1 MTQIYGKG
9 KRFITLL
16 LAVVML
22 FSLALPAAAVSE
34 TESTAEPT
42 AEAAAATPET
52 SAQPSAKP
60 AASASPEMTA
70 KPSEAPAVS
79 ASPETESETEN
90 GEAQPLYAPARAEK
104 DGYFVLAAETSADGV
119 TTDGFA
125 LAPVRVEYKT
135 GDTILDAVARL
146 EDVTVSERFGTDVA
160 TGRITLNDEEY
171 IATCDTHVGVMTL
184 TDMYRPEE
192 VHVVRLH
199 QSVQSENGADYF
211 PEALQNLLRAM
222 AAAEDRESKAYL
234 AAVESYGEAVESP
247 ALAAKL
253 TAALGWTPESEASP
267 TPAAS
272 QTPAPSAVP
281 ADGEDA
287 SDTKETPVPAATPSA
302 PATIA
307 PVRVQ
312 PAARTE
318 SSDDAEKSPSAPPS
332 ESPAASPSASPSAE
346 PSEEPGASP
355 TAEPSE
361 TPKPHSPELV
371 YGVEAEASEVTA
383 VNRAWNLDLTKI
395 FTDYNNDDLTYT
407 VAMDGSEE
415 ETVEGT
421 VYSFTPDAVGE
432 HTLVFA
438 AACAASEL
446 RAVYTVNLSV
456 QEGVYEVRFS
466 ISYAGIDLPDATLT
480 LRDANYQLVPHTQGN
495 YNFMLRP
502 GKYMYSV
509 SMEGY
514 EDVEQVIIK
523 VVESDEP
530 MVINVEMAPTQTVKY
545 PVMFYLTD
553 TDGNA
558 VTGATVTVASLD
570 YNNQKTTST
579 EAGEGYY
586 SLSLPRGRYTYT
598 VSCKEGYGLKQ
609 QGFNWVT
616 YDYRELYEP
625 CEGELTVKKTTENQ
639 ETALTLTQVNYPW
652 LTNFRF
658 QNVSSV
664 SAREDQDA
672 WNILQGVPY
681 SEPITLHFDGPDYR
695 RISTDLSISNAF
707 LFDPVGKT
715 QPDAAA
721 EIAYT
726 NLSGE
731 DKTLSF
737 TFNGVLIDENGQ
749 KGWKPSDLAN
759 EVDGSGRFT
768 LTLTRGKQVQ
778 QYNVELLLH
787 RTLKSLTVSA
797 NGETALLGP
806 AFSRDITEYNVEVPE
821 GTKALF
827 ITATPFFTESRGYRM
842 TINGEEVTGGEIA
855 EVAFAGGSA
864 NVKITVSHTAD
875 EARGLAS
882 ATTYTLHVTEGV
894 SSAYDTR
901 FSVTGGGAAIVDA
914 EIAVFDVYGQ
924 RMTASAEDAYTY
936 SLLTGDYTYEITAEG
951 YKEETGSFT
960 VGMAGRTVNVALEPE
975 TYEDEMLLKALIVG
989 NGQYVDNVM
998 QYTPSLRTE
1007 VRPGVFEY
1015 HVPLTGDSNFGYIK
1029 AEFAEGATV
1038 SLEYTYGYDDNSST
1052 SHSAVYDISNGGW
1065 AMSYLGECYG
1075 VVGEEQ
1081 KRTVRVTLGDVEQVY
1096 TFYYAVL
1103 PELWSISV
1111 STDIGPESLSPV
1123 FSGRQESYTVA
1134 VPMDAQRVYVRTTM
1148 NYMLTDEPAKSV
1160 SIDGVRLPADCHGR
1174 YVTLSTDEDGRQ
1186 TIPVTIS
1193 YKASGVSRTYSI
1205 TVQREERHDTPM
1217 LKSVYFE
1224 NWDKKAMEIGF
1235 QPDRYYYEVCASGSV
1250 GFQTRTRAGAQLL
1263 DEYADGTYKFLL
1275 MNADGSTTEQS
1286 WSRTN
1291 DTAYTDVNFFGDLTS
1306 AVTGITI
1313 RCTSA
1318 DGETVQDYV
1327 FRFYIHSYQNFS
1339 FSDANGGSN
1348 ISQSYIPKDKLEY
1361 RQEDGCTI
1369 EGSVRTVAV
1378 TEDVEGITAKN
1389 LGSSVYSF
1397 LLDGEPLE
1405 DTSVVI
1411 PVGEQDEE
1419 HVFTSYVAGASWV
1432 RPTNYVLRIAHA
1444 QTVVLTAINGDTG
1457 KNLPSSAKVTMTV
1470 TDEDGAEW
1478 WANDTRSAALQYA
1491 GSKVYSL
1498 PAGIYTYKISAQNE
1512 AGTKLW
1518 KEVTGTFVVTDES
1531 QSITVELPLYNR
1543 GPFAVA
1549 VNVTKDGAP
1558 VKGVK
1563 LTVNGETKDLFD
1575 GATELKLYTGRN
1587 YAYTVEAPGCRTVSG
1602 TFDVLGEAKSLDI
1615 VMEPSPGAGIAGET
1629 VTVYVSLMDGDKYMT
1644 DGNGEIY
1651 RRPVT
1656 VSYSDLSEIY
1666 MSGYYDDYVYDPLT
1680 TNWTKTDG
1688 PSGRVTVLMA
1698 LLEVERQFY
1707 GENTLTLTERN
1718 KNIGSIY
1725 NVDVN
1730 YFGGKV
1736 TRFMGSARPVN
1747 LFVDQRFGTN
1757 YQAPGVPAPK
1767 ITWLRALSDGQDLTI
1782 MVNDDSFSGQYFLGF
1797 VLPGSDYLQNN
1808 YLPVNELNAVVNN
1821 YSRLTVCPAAAS
1833 TQWPLGNGVGRCHV
1847 EVRRADETEWR
1858 TLEDESESKTGI
1870 SIFFGEPGIYY
1881 LRIKDTSMYAY
1892 KSAYRWYGSVRVVK
1906 APVTPVN
1913 VLVSATYLDEPV
1925 TSGLSV
1931 TFTDLNGK
1939 VTRGQAG
1946 KNTLQ
1951 PGEYTYTLAYTADGK
1966 EHTKTGRIM
1975 LSSGDPDYEIHEE
1988 FLEEPLLKMIE
1999 VSESGKPGTWDVI
2012 NFTGERGV
2020 FHYEGRVAEDDFR
2033 KHMYIRAAFADGVTG
2048 KIEVRHTT
2056 GGLTGETTRTLESGA
2071 TTATEMSQFFWVSSD
2086 RDGDKIITVTAT
2098 ADDGRKQVFTVEVY
2112 MEPWILRAGVTSGG
2126 LMQTLAMEDG
2136 KRNFTVEVPAGA
2148 DSAELILVPFD
2159 TYNESLG
2166 KERIPITLDGY
2177 EPEVLSGDGCL
2188 FRVPIDP
2195 ENDTTLTAHI
2205 SAWGRTSDYTF
2216 TLTHKDQPEGE
2227 EILEDLTIVYGTIA
2241 NPKTAA
2247 LYPLFQ
2253 SDVHE
2258 YTLTVDDNE
2267 QYLSFKTL
2275 VPEALREGAKVEVTY
2290 LSGWG
2295 GVGSPST
2302 GIATTKLTDLTG
2314 ETAQEIKWI
2323 LRRYAPGESWI
2334 NITTT
2339 DKDGGQQVYRI
2350 RVLRDRSI
2358 RNVWLYREKVSEGT
2372 SQNFNAYGIAKC
2384 EFDAKTLECSVDVS
2398 ATLDT
2403 VYMTFGMGNTEY
2415 YEATVDGETLEESIT
2430 LNGEQKSAGSMV
2442 YTLPLDGAKTRF
2454 TIDFVYDDGIVDRV
2468 EKTYKL
2474 TINRSLPVKVKFNV
2488 TPEDVVYNVL
2498 LRDED
2503 DAVHYPRLGT
2513 FTLGQK
2519 ENYTYSVSA
2528 VGYVSQTGSFC
2539 AEKDME
2545 IDIELVPAETN
2556 PDIDTELPAEW
2567 GNFRGNDD
2575 NNGVTDAKTPTSA
2588 DNAELYWATSI
2599 ATGGQANGAPGTPI
2613 IINGELY
2620 SYSGKELLRLDAET
2634 GEILARGEM
2643 QGSSPFAI
2651 TPPAYAEGMIFVAL
2665 GGGMVQA
2672 FNAKTLE
2679 SLWLYTDSL
2688 GIGLGA
2694 NQPNCP
2700 ITYSDGC
2707 IYTGFWN
2714 SEQGAAHMVCLTI
2727 TDEDPSQPLEAK
2739 QPLWVRTQ
2747 SGGFYWAGALAR
2759 DNFVLVGTEDGEK
2772 GYESQ
2777 TSMLL
2782 SLNPVSGA
2790 LLDSIE
2796 GLNGDIRSTVSYDA
2810 ATDSYYFTSGGGSFY
2825 SVQVQPNGRFVSGSL
2840 KEIRLGGRSVSTPV
2854 IYNGRAYIG
2863 VQGAAQ
2869 FKVYDG
2875 HHIAVIDL
2883 ASWSIAYTAN
2893 TKGSPQTSGL
2903 LSTGYGDEVYVYF
2916 ADNYTP
2922 GSLRVIRDKPGQ
2934 TALADPVSETYTS
2947 AGKRY
2952 TVDNCAPVL
2961 FTPQGDLAQYCIASP
2976 IVDKDGT
2983 IYMKNDSNHLFA
2995 IGSKVLSIELVQEP
3009 DKTRYDAGEMFDPTG
3024 MKVVAHMANGAEK
3037 DITNSKLLTWAD
3049 TPLEGRDISVQ
3060 LTYSLRNSSLTVLV
3074 PVVVITDEEHEA
3086 QRKAIDA
3093 IQAIGEVTL
3102 EKEEQIHE
3110 ARELYDAV
3118 IPTLQEE
3125 IKDSL
3130 VILETAEK
3138 KLAELI
3144 AERDAVREAEALVDR
3159 IAEPVTLESEE
3170 AISAARTA
3178 YDGLTVRQKE
3188 MYSPD
3193 RLTRLESLEATLA
3206 EKKKQAAEDAAREEE
3221 NREKIAAV
3229 EALIDAIG
3237 PVTKNSGAA
3246 ITEARTAFDS
3256 LSEDL
3261 RARVGNYNVLL
3272 AAEAAYKRILT
3283 SGDRPTQ
3290 GGGGVAPGSTITGGN
3305 MGVAG
3310 TTAGGAAGT
3319 TGTTGTK
3326 PAGETGA
3333 GTPESGTTVTDVSG
3347 KTGGRIETGVTPSE
3361 NTADTDSGSGL
3372 SWLWWVIPLVL
3383 CGGVVLWLVLGKKHE
3398 GDEDEE

>member
-1 MTQIYGKG
+1 MTQTYGKG

-42 AEAAAATPET
+42 AEAAATPTPE
-52 SAQPSAKP
+52 APNQ
-60 AASASPEMTA
+60 
-70 KPSEAPAVS
+70 PSEATAVS
-79 ASPETESETEN
+79 AGPETESKTEN
-90 GEAQPLYAPARAEK
+90 GETQPLYAPARAEK

-146 EDVTVSERFGTDVA
+146 EDVTISERFGADVA

-199 QSVQSENGADYF
+199 QSVQSENGKDYF
-211 PEALQNLLRAM
+211 PETLQNLLRAM
-222 AAAEDRESKAYL
+222 AAAEDKGSEAYL
-234 AAVESYGEAVESP
+234 AALESYGEAVESP

-287 SDTKETPVPAATPSA
+287 SGTKETPVPAATPSA

-318 SSDDAEKSPSAPPS
+318 SSDDAKESPSASPS
-332 ESPAASPSASPSAE
+332 ESPAASPSATPSAE
-346 PSEEPGASP
+346 PSEKPGASP

-407 VAMDGSEE
+407 VAMDGGEE

-421 VYSFTPDAVGE
+421 VYSFTPDAVGD

-609 QGFNWVT
+609 QGWNWVT

-639 ETALTLTQVNYPW
+639 ETALTLTRVNYPW
-652 LTNFRF
+652 LTGFRF
-658 QNVSSV
+658 QNGSGVT
-664 SAREDQDA
+664 AREDQDA

-681 SEPITLHFDGPDYR
+681 SEPITLYFDGPDYK
-695 RISTDLSISNAF
+695 RISTDFSISNSYIF
-707 LFDPVGKT
+707 YPTGST
-715 QPDAAA
+715 QPEAAA
-721 EIAYT
+721 EITYT

-731 DKTLSF
+731 EKTLSF
-737 TFNGVLIDENGQ
+737 TFNGTLTDENGK
-749 KGWKPSDLAN
+749 KGWKPDDLAN

-768 LTLTRGKQVQ
+768 LTLTRGGKVQ

-787 RTLKSLTVSA
+787 RTLKNLTVSA
-797 NGETALLGP
+797 NGEAALLGP

-827 ITATPFFTESRGYRM
+827 ITATPFFTESRGYRV
-842 TINGEEVTGGEIA
+842 TINGEEVTGGETA
-855 EVAFAGGSA
+855 EVAFPGGSA
-864 NVKITVSHTAD
+864 DVKITVSHTAD

-901 FSVTGGGAAIVDA
+901 FAVTGGGAAIADA
-914 EIAVFDVYGQ
+914 EIAVFDAYGQ

-951 YKEETGSFT
+951 YKKETGSFT
-960 VGMAGRTVNVALEPE
+960 VGMAGRTVSVALEPE

-989 NGQYVDNVM
+989 NGQYVDSVM

-1015 HVPLTGDSNFGYIK
+1015 HALLSEDSYYNYIK

-1065 AMSYLGECYG
+1065 AQSYLGERYG

-1096 TFYYAVL
+1096 TFYYIPL
-1103 PELWSISV
+1103 PELWSLSV
-1111 STDIGPESLSPV
+1111 STDIGPETLSPV
-1123 FSGRQESYTVA
+1123 FNSKRENYTVG

-1174 YVTLSTDEDGRQ
+1174 YVTLSTDENGRQ

-1224 NWDKKAMEIGF
+1224 GAFKRVMETGF
-1235 QPDRYYYEVCASGSV
+1235 QPDRYYYEVCTSGSI
-1250 GFQTRTRAGAQLL
+1250 GSQTRIRAGAQLS

-1291 DTAYTDVNFFGDLTS
+1291 DTAYTDENIFGDLTT

-1327 FRFYIHSYQNFS
+1327 FRFYIHPYQNFS
-1339 FSDANGGSN
+1339 FSDANGGSD
-1348 ISQSYIPKDKLEY
+1348 ISQSYIPEGKLEY
-1361 RQEDGCTI
+1361 RQEDGCII
-1369 EGSVRTVAV
+1369 ERSVRTVAV
-1378 TEDVEGITAKN
+1378 TEDVEGITVKN
-1389 LGSSVYSF
+1389 LDSSVYSI
-1397 LLDGEPLE
+1397 LLDGEPME

-1419 HVFTSYVAGASWV
+1419 HIFTSYVTGASWV
-1432 RPTNYVLRIAHA
+1432 RPTNNVLRIAHA
-1444 QTVVLTAINGDTG
+1444 QTVILTAINGDTG

-1478 WANDTRSAALQYA
+1478 WANETRSAALQYT

-1498 PAGIYTYKISAQNE
+1498 PAGIYTYKISAKNE

-1518 KEVTGTFVVTDES
+1518 KEVTGKFVVTDES

-1563 LTVNGETKDLFD
+1563 LTVNGETQDIFD
-1575 GATELKLYTGRN
+1575 GTTELKLYTGRK
-1587 YAYTVEAPGCRTVSG
+1587 YIYTVEAPGCRTVSG
-1602 TFDVLGEAKSLDI
+1602 TFDVLGEARTLDI
-1615 VMEPSPGAGIAGET
+1615 AMEPSPGAIAGET

-1644 DGNGEIY
+1644 DAQGDIY

-1656 VSYSDLSEIY
+1656 VSYADLSEYY

-1688 PSGRVTVLMA
+1688 PTGQVTVLMA

-1718 KNIGSIY
+1718 KNIGSPY
-1725 NVDVN
+1725 VDIN
-1730 YFGGKV
+1730 YFGGEV
-1736 TRFMGSARPVN
+1736 SHFMGSARPVN
-1747 LFVDQRFGTN
+1747 LFVDHIFSTQ
-1757 YQAPGVPAPK
+1757 YYMPGVPAPK
-1767 ITWLRALSDGQDLTI
+1767 IAWLRTLSDGQELTV
-1782 MVNDDSFSGQYFLGF
+1782 MVNDDAFSEEKFLGF
-1797 VLPGSDYLQNN
+1797 VLPGSDYKTN
-1808 YLPVNELNAVVNN
+1808 YLPVNETTAVVDN
-1821 YSRLTVCPAAAS
+1821 YSRLTVRPVAAG
-1833 TQWPLGNGVGRCHV
+1833 TPYPLTNGAGKCHV

-1858 TLEDESESKTGI
+1858 TLDDVSDVNTGI
-1870 SIFFGEPGIYY
+1870 TIFFGEPGLYY
-1881 LRIKDTSMYAY
+1881 LRVKDTSMYAY
-1892 KSAYRWYGSVRVVK
+1892 KAAYHWYGSVRVVK

-1925 TSGLSV
+1925 MSGLSV
-1931 TFTDLNGK
+1931 TFTDVNGK
-1939 VTRGQAG
+1939 VTHGQAG
-1946 KNTLQ
+1946 RNTLQ

-1966 EHTKTGRIM
+1966 EHTKTGRMI

-1988 FLEEPLLKMIE
+1988 FLEKPLLKTIE
-1999 VSESGKPGTWDVI
+1999 ISESGEPGTWNVI
-2012 NFTGERGV
+2012 HFTGERGV
-2020 FHYEGRVAEDDFR
+2020 FHYEGRVAETTGR

-2048 KIEVRHTT
+2048 KIEARYILGGYTT
-2056 GGLTGETTRTLESGA
+2056 ETSLSLESGSTYA
-2071 TTATEMSQFFWVSSD
+2071 GEMSQFFWVAND
-2086 RDGDKIITVTAT
+2086 RNGDKTITVTAT
-2098 ADDGRKQVFTVEVY
+2098 ADDGREQIFTVEVY

-2126 LMQTLAMEDG
+2126 LMQTLAMENG

-2159 TYNESLG
+2159 TSNDYLE
-2166 KERIPITLDGY
+2166 KERIPITIDGY
-2177 EPEVLSGDGCL
+2177 EPEVLPGDGCL

-2195 ENDTTLTAHI
+2195 ENDTTFTAHI
-2205 SAWGRTSDYTF
+2205 SGWGRTSDYTF
-2216 TLTHKDQPEGE
+2216 TLTHKDQPQGE
-2227 EILEDLTIVYGTIA
+2227 EILEDLTVYDKNTG
-2241 NPKTAA
+2241 KTQMIS

-2253 SDVHE
+2253 PDVHE
-2258 YTLTVDDNE
+2258 YTMAVNDNR
-2267 QYLSFKTL
+2267 QYLYFKAL
-2275 VPEALREGAKVEVTY
+2275 VPAAKREGAKVEVTY

-2295 GVGSPST
+2295 STGSPST

-2314 ETAQEIKWI
+2314 ETSQEVKWI
-2323 LRRYAPGESWI
+2323 LRPYVPGESWI

-2350 RVLRDRSI
+2350 RVLRDRAVQ
-2358 RNVWLYREKVSEGT
+2358 NVWLYRERVSQ
-2372 SQNFNAYGIAKC
+2372 SSSANYNSYGIAKC

-2403 VYMTFGMGNTEY
+2403 VYMTLSTGNTEY
-2415 YEATVDGETLEESIT
+2415 YKVTVDGETIEASET
-2430 LNGEQKSAGSMV
+2430 LDGTQMSGRTV
-2442 YTLPLDGAKTRF
+2442 YALPLDGAKTRF
-2454 TIDFVYDDGIVDRV
+2454 TIDLVYDDGIVDRV
-2468 EKTYKL
+2468 EKMYKL

-2488 TPEDVVYNVL
+2488 TPEDAVYNVL
-2498 LRDED
+2498 LRDAD
-2503 DAVHYPRLGT
+2503 DAVYYPRLGT

-2519 ENYTYSVSA
+2519 ENYAYSVSA
-2528 VGYVSQTGSFC
+2528 VGYVAQTGSFC

-2613 IINGELY
+2613 IINGEIY
-2620 SYSGKELLRLDAET
+2620 SYSGKGLLRLDSET
-2634 GEILARGEM
+2634 GKVLARGEM

-2747 SGGFYWAGALAR
+2747 SGGFYWAGALATEK
-2759 DNFVLVGTEDGEK
+2759 FVLVGTEDGEK

-2825 SVQVQPNGRFVSGSL
+2825 SVKVQANGRFVKDSL

-2854 IYNGRAYIG
+2854 IYNGRAYVG

-2995 IGSKVLSIELVQEP
+2995 IGSKVQSIELVQEP

-3102 EKEEQIHE
+3102 EKEEQIRE

-3170 AISAARTA
+3170 AISAARAA

-3193 RLTRLESLEATLA
+3193 RLTRLEALEAALA

-3229 EALIDAIG
+3229 ETLIDAIG
-3237 PVTKNSGAA
+3237 TVTKNSGPS
-3246 ITEARTAFDS
+3246 ITAARTAFDS
-3256 LSEDL
+3256 LPEDL
-3261 RARVGNYNVLL
+3261 QARVGNYNVLL

-3290 GGGGVAPGSTITGGN
+3290 GGGGVTPGGTITGGN
-3305 MGVAG
+3305 KGTAG
-3310 TTAGGAAGT
+3310 TGIGGAAGT
-3319 TGTTGTK
+3319 TGTTGTN
-3326 PAGETGA
+3326 PAGETGT
-3333 GTPESGTTVTDVSG
+3333 GTPESETTVTDVSG
-3347 KTGGRIETGVTPSE
+3347 KTGGKIETGVTPGE
-3361 NTADTDSGSGL
+3361 DTADTDSGSGL
-3372 SWLWWVIPLVL
+3372 GWLWWVIPLVL
-3383 CGGVVLWLVLGKKHE
+3383 CGGVVLWLVLGKKRE
-3398 GDEDEE
+3398 EDEDEE

>member
-1 MTQIYGKG
+1 MTQTYGKG

-42 AEAAAATPET
+42 AATATPET

-79 ASPETESETEN
+79 ASPGTESETEN
-90 GEAQPLYAPARAEK
+90 GETQPLYAPARAEK

-146 EDVTVSERFGTDVA
+146 EDVTISERFGADVE
-160 TGRITLNDEEY
+160 TGRITLNDKEY
-171 IATCDTHVGVMTL
+171 VAACDTHVGVMTL

-192 VHVVRLH
+192 VGVVRLH

-222 AAAEDRESKAYL
+222 AAAEDRESRAYL
-234 AAVESYGEAVESP
+234 AAVESYGEAVENP

-267 TPAAS
+267 TPEAS

-287 SDTKETPVPAATPSA
+287 SGTKETPVPAATPSA

-318 SSDDAEKSPSAPPS
+318 SSDDAEKSPSASPS
-332 ESPAASPSASPSAE
+332 ETPATSPSASPSAE
-346 PSEEPGASP
+346 PSDEPETSPSAEPSP
-355 TAEPSE
+355 TA
-361 TPKPHSPELV
+361 KPHSPELV

-395 FTDYNNDDLTYT
+395 FTDYNNDELTYT
-407 VAMDGSEE
+407 VSMDGGEE
-415 ETVEGT
+415 ETIEGT
-421 VYSFTPDAVGE
+421 VYTFTPDAVGE

-438 AACAASEL
+438 AACSESEL
-446 RAVYTVNLSV
+446 RAVYTVQLSV
-456 QEGVYEVRFS
+456 QEGIYEVRFS

-530 MVINVEMAPTQTVKY
+530 MIINVEMAPTQTVKY
-545 PVMFYLTD
+545 PVKFYLTD
-553 TDGNA
+553 TDGSA
-558 VTGATVTVASLD
+558 VTGAAVTVISLD
-570 YNNQKTTST
+570 YKNQKTTST
-579 EAGEGYY
+579 ETGEGYY
-586 SLSLPRGRYTYT
+586 SFDLPRGRYTYT
-598 VSCKEGYGLKQ
+598 VSCKEGYGRKL
-609 QGFNWVT
+609 QGWNWVV
-616 YDYRELYEP
+616 YDYREIYEP
-625 CEGELTVKKTTENQ
+625 CEGEFAVKKTTEDQ
-639 ETALTLTQVNYPW
+639 ETALTLTAVPYPW
-652 LTNFRF
+652 LNSFSFR
-658 QNVSSV
+658 NGSSV
-664 SAREDQDA
+664 KAREDQDA
-672 WNILQGVPY
+672 WNIFLGAPY
-681 SEPITLHFDGPDYR
+681 SEPLTLHFDGPDYG
-695 RISTDLSISNAF
+695 RISTEQTTINSCIF
-707 LFDPVGKT
+707 YPTGKT
-715 QPDAAA
+715 QPEAAA
-721 EIAYT
+721 EITYT

-737 TFNGVLIDENGQ
+737 TFNGVLTDENG
-749 KGWKPSDLAN
+749 KTGWKPLDLAS
-759 EVDGSGRFT
+759 ETDGSGRFT
-768 LTLTRGKQVQ
+768 LTLTRGEQVQ

-806 AFSRDITEYNVEVPE
+806 AFSPDTTDYRVEVPE
-821 GTKALF
+821 GAKALF
-827 ITATPFFTESRGYRM
+827 ITATPFFSESKGYRV
-842 TINGEEVTGGEIA
+842 TIDGEEVTGGEAA
-855 EVAFAGGSA
+855 EIPFAGGSA

-875 EARGLAS
+875 EARGFAS

-901 FSVTGGGAAIVDA
+901 FSVTGGGAAIADA
-914 EIAVFDVYGQ
+914 EITVYDIYHQ
-924 RMTASAEDAYTY
+924 RMTASGEDAYTY

-951 YKEETGSFT
+951 YKKETGSFT
-960 VGMAGRTVNVALEPE
+960 VGMAERTVSVVLEPKP
-975 TYEDEMLLKALIVG
+975 YEDEMLLKSVTVG
-989 NGQYVDNVM
+989 DHQYVDGAW
-998 QYTPSLRTE
+998 QTIPFLCTD
-1007 VRPGVFEY
+1007 VRPGIFEY
-1015 HVPLTGDSNFGYIK
+1015 HVPFAGGINGNSYIK

-1038 SLEYTYGYDDNSST
+1038 SLEYDYNYGGE
-1052 SHSAVYDISNGGW
+1052 HSAVYDISNGGW
-1065 AMSYLGECYG
+1065 AISYLGERYG

-1081 KRTVRVTLGDVEQVY
+1081 ARTMRVTLGDVEQVY

-1103 PELWSISV
+1103 PELYSLSV
-1111 STDIGPESLSPV
+1111 STDIGSETLSPT
-1123 FSGRQESYTVA
+1123 FSGKQENYTVA
-1134 VPMDAQRVYVRTTM
+1134 VPMDAQRVYIRTGM
-1148 NYMLTDEPAKSV
+1148 NSAGTDEAAKSV
-1160 SIDGVRLPADCHGR
+1160 SIDGVRLPADCRGR

-1193 YKASGVSRTYSI
+1193 YKASGVSRTYML

-1217 LKSVYFE
+1217 LKSVYIRPDFLT
-1224 NWDKKAMEIGF
+1224 DRPVLDIGF
-1235 QPDRYYYEVCASGSV
+1235 QPDQYSYDICLRQCNRKLDV
-1250 GFQTRTRAGAQLL
+1250 RMGAQLS

-1275 MNADGSTTEQS
+1275 MNSDGSTTEQS

-1291 DTAYTDVNFFGDLTS
+1291 DSAYSNVSIFGNVS
-1306 AVTGITI
+1306 SKQGVTGITI

-1327 FRFYIHSYQNFS
+1327 FRFTTHAPYAVSFVQNGS
-1339 FSDANGGSN
+1339 VPPGTVTSDA
-1348 ISQSYIPKDKLEY
+1348 DY
-1361 RQEDGCTI
+1361 RQEDGCILKESIRTIALTEETESLTGTI
-1369 EGSVRTVAV
+1369 EY
-1378 TEDVEGITAKN
+1378 DD
-1389 LGSSVYSF
+1389 YSI
-1397 LLDGEPLE
+1397 LLDGK
-1405 DTSVVI
+1405 
-1411 PVGEQDEE
+1411 PVEESSIVFPIGEQDEE
-1419 HVFTSYVAGASWV
+1419 HEFTFYAEGAPWV
-1432 RPTNYVLRIAHA
+1432 RPTKYLVRFAHA
-1444 QTVVLTAINGDTG
+1444 QTVILTARQENGN
-1457 KNLPSSAKVTMTV
+1457 KLPVSAQITVEV
-1470 TDEDGAEW
+1470 TDETGTTW
-1478 WANDTRSAALQYA
+1478 RSNYKRTQALQDN
-1491 GSKVYSL
+1491 GSVVYEL

-1518 KEVTGTFVVTDES
+1518 KEVTGNIVVKDAA
-1531 QSITVELPLYNR
+1531 QTVTVKLAEYAR

-1563 LTVNGETKDLFD
+1563 LTVNGETKELFD
-1575 GATELKLYTGRN
+1575 GTTELELYTGRN
-1587 YAYTVEAPGCRTVSG
+1587 YPYTVEAPGCRTVSG
-1602 TFDVLGEAKSLDI
+1602 TFDVLGEARSLDI
-1615 VMEPSPGAGIAGET
+1615 AMEPSPGAIEGET
-1629 VTVYVSLMDGDKYMT
+1629 ITVYVSLMDGDKYMT

-1656 VSYSDLSEIY
+1656 VSYSDLGEIY
-1666 MSGYYDDYVYDPLT
+1666 MSGYYDDYVYDRQAG
-1680 TNWTKTDG
+1680 NWTKTDG

-1718 KNIGSIY
+1718 KNIGSPY
-1725 NVDVN
+1725 VYMEN
-1730 YFGGKV
+1730 FGGEV

-1747 LFVDQRFGTN
+1747 LFVDHWYSSIQNQSGK
-1757 YQAPGVPAPK
+1757 PKPK
-1767 ITWLRALSDGQDLTI
+1767 IAWLCALSDGQELTI
-1782 MVNDDSFSGQYFLGF
+1782 MVNDEEFNEDYFFGF
-1797 VLPGSDYLQNN
+1797 TLPGSNHHQDN
-1808 YLPVNELNAVVNN
+1808 YLPVNELNAEVDN
-1821 YSRLTVCPAAAS
+1821 YSRLTVCVKVAG
-1833 TQWPLGNGVGRCHV
+1833 TQWPLANTVRECHV

-1858 TLEDESESKTGI
+1858 TLEDVSGI
-1870 SIFFGEPGIYY
+1870 DGKITIFFGEPGLYY
-1881 LRIKDTSMYAY
+1881 LRVKDTKTYAY
-1892 KSAYRWYGSVRVVK
+1892 KSAYHWYGSVRVVE

-1925 TSGLSV
+1925 TSGLSI
-1931 TFTDLNGK
+1931 TFTDVNGK

-1951 PGEYTYTLAYTADGK
+1951 PGEYTYTLAYTADGR
-1966 EHTKTGRIM
+1966 ELTKTGRIM

-1988 FLEEPLLKMIE
+1988 FLEKPLLKMIE
-1999 VSESGKPGTWDVI
+1999 ISESGEPGTWNVI

-2020 FHYEGRVAEDDFR
+2020 FHYEGRVAEEDFR
-2033 KHMYIRAAFADGVTG
+2033 KDMYIRAAFADGVTG
-2048 KIEVRHTT
+2048 RIETRYSV
-2056 GGLTGETTRTLESGA
+2056 GGINAETTMLLESGSTHA
-2071 TTATEMSQFFWVSSD
+2071 AEMKQFFWVANG

-2098 ADDGRKQVFTVEVY
+2098 ADDGREQVFTVEVY

-2126 LMQTLAMEDG
+2126 LMQTLAMENG
-2136 KRNFTVEVPAGA
+2136 KRNFTVEVPTGA

-2159 TYNESLG
+2159 TSNDYRGL
-2166 KERIPITLDGY
+2166 ERIPVTIDGY
-2177 EPEVLSGDGCL
+2177 EPEVIPGDGCI
-2188 FRVPIDP
+2188 FRVPLDP
-2195 ENDTTLTAHI
+2195 ENDTTYTAHI
-2205 SAWGRTSDYTF
+2205 SAWGRTTEYTF

-2227 EILEDLTIVYGTIA
+2227 EILEDLTILHGA
-2241 NPKTAA
+2241 QSDKKTLA

-2258 YTLTVDDNE
+2258 YTLTVPDSETSLD
-2267 QYLSFKTL
+2267 FKAF
-2275 VPEALREGAKVEVTY
+2275 VPEAQREGAKVEVTY
-2290 LSGWG
+2290 LSSWG
-2295 GVGSPST
+2295 SGGSPST
-2302 GIATTKLTDLTG
+2302 GIETTKLTDLTG
-2314 ETAQEIKWI
+2314 ETMQEIRRI
-2323 LRRYAPGESWI
+2323 LRSFVPGESWI
-2334 NITTT
+2334 NVTTT
-2339 DKDGGQQVYRI
+2339 DKNGGQQVYRI
-2350 RVLRDRSI
+2350 RVIRDRSL
-2358 RNVWLYREKVSEGT
+2358 RSVTLYREKITESNA
-2372 SQNFNAYGIAKC
+2372 QNFYYYGIAQC
-2384 EFDAKTLECSVDVS
+2384 EFDAKTLECSVNVS
-2398 ATLDT
+2398 STLET
-2403 VYMTFGMGNTEY
+2403 VYMTLSTGTTEY
-2415 YEATVDGETLEESIT
+2415 YHVTVDGETLEKSET
-2430 LNGEQKSAGSMV
+2430 LDGTQISDRTV
-2442 YTLPLDGAKTRF
+2442 YALPLDGAKTRF
-2454 TIDFVYDDGIVDRV
+2454 TIDLVYDDGIVDRV

-2488 TPEDVVYNVL
+2488 TPEDAVYNVL
-2498 LRDED
+2498 LRDAD
-2503 DAVHYPRLGT
+2503 DAVYYPRLGT

-2519 ENYTYSVSA
+2519 ENYAYSVSA
-2528 VGYVSQTGSFC
+2528 VGYVAQTGSFC

-2620 SYSGKELLRLDAET
+2620 SYSGKELLRLDSET
-2634 GEILARGEM
+2634 GEVLARGEM

-2747 SGGFYWAGALAR
+2747 SGGFYWAGALATEK
-2759 DNFVLVGTEDGEK
+2759 FVLVGTEDGEK

-2825 SVQVQPNGRFVSGSL
+2825 SVQVQANGRFVKDSL

-2854 IYNGRAYIG
+2854 IYNGRAYVG

-2893 TKGSPQTSGL
+2893 TKGCPQTSGL

-2995 IGSKVLSIELVQEP
+2995 IGSKVQSIELVQEP

-3074 PVVVITDEEHEA
+3074 PVVVITDAEHEA

-3170 AISAARTA
+3170 TISAARTA
-3178 YDGLTVRQKE
+3178 YNGLTVRQKE

-3193 RLTRLESLEATLA
+3193 RLTRLEALEAALA

-3229 EALIDAIG
+3229 ETLIDAIG
-3237 PVTKNSGAA
+3237 TVTKNSGPS
-3246 ITEARTAFDS
+3246 ITAARTAFDA
-3256 LSEDL
+3256 LSETL
-3261 RARVGNYNVLL
+3261 RARVGNHNVLL

-3290 GGGGVAPGSTITGGN
+3290 GGGGVTPGSTITGGN

-3319 TGTTGTK
+3319 TGTTGTN

-3333 GTPESGTTVTDVSG
+3333 GTPERETTVTDVSG

-3361 NTADTDSGSGL
+3361 NTANTDSDSGL

>member
-1 MTQIYGKG
+1 MTQTYGKG

-42 AEAAAATPET
+42 AEAAATPTPET
-52 SAQPSAKP
+52 PNQ
-60 AASASPEMTA
+60 
-70 KPSEAPAVS
+70 PSEAPAVS
-79 ASPETESETEN
+79 AGPETVSKTED
-90 GEAQPLYAPARAEK
+90 GEAQPLYTPARAEK

-146 EDVTVSERFGTDVA
+146 EDVTISERFGTDVA

-199 QSVQSENGADYF
+199 QSVQSENGTDYF

-222 AAAEDRESKAYL
+222 AAAEDKGSEAYL
-234 AAVESYGEAVESP
+234 AALESYGEAVESP

-287 SDTKETPVPAATPSA
+287 SDTRGTPVPAATPSA

-318 SSDDAEKSPSAPPS
+318 SSDDAEKSPSASPS

-598 VSCKEGYGLKQ
+598 VSCKEGYGHKM
-609 QGFNWVT
+609 QGWNWVV
-616 YDYRELYEP
+616 YDYREIYEP
-625 CEGELTVKKTTENQ
+625 CGGDLTVQKTTGEQ
-639 ETALTLTQVNYPW
+639 KTELTLTRVNYPW
-652 LTNFRF
+652 LTGF
-658 QNVSSV
+658 QLSNGGGVT
-664 SAREDQDA
+664 AREDQDA

-681 SEPITLHFDGPDYR
+681 SEPITLYFDGPDYK
-695 RISTDLSISNAF
+695 RISTSSYTVYPIGN
-707 LFDPVGKT
+707 T
-715 QPDAAA
+715 QPDTAAK
-721 EIAYT
+721 ITYT

-737 TFNGVLIDENGQ
+737 TFNGVLTDENGQ
-749 KGWKPSDLAN
+749 KGWKPNDLAN

-768 LTLTRGKQVQ
+768 LMLTRGEQVQ

-787 RTLKSLTVSA
+787 RTLKDLTVSA
-797 NGETALLGP
+797 NGEAALLGP

-827 ITATPFFTESRGYRM
+827 ITATPFFTESRGYRV

-864 NVKITVSHTAD
+864 DVKITVSHTAD

-882 ATTYTLHVTEGV
+882 AMTYTLHVTEGV
-894 SSAYDTR
+894 SSAYDTH
-901 FSVTGGGAAIVDA
+901 FAVTGGGAAIADA
-914 EIAVFDVYGQ
+914 EIAVYDIYHQ

-951 YKEETGSFT
+951 YKKETGSFT
-960 VGMAGRTVNVALEPE
+960 VDMAGRTVNVALEPE
-975 TYEDEMLLKALIVG
+975 AYEDEMLLKALIVG
-989 NGQYVDNVM
+989 GSEWDGSAW
-998 QYTPSLRTE
+998 QYTPVLRTD

-1015 HVPLTGDSNFGYIK
+1015 HVPLTGDSYFGHIK
-1029 AEFAEGATV
+1029 AEFSEGATV

-1065 AMSYLGECYG
+1065 AQSYLGERYG

-1096 TFYYAVL
+1096 TFHYIPL

-1111 STDIGPESLSPV
+1111 STDVGPESLSPV

-1134 VPMDAQRVYVRTTM
+1134 VPMDAQRVYIRTTM
-1148 NYMLTDEPAKSV
+1148 NYKLTDEPAKSI

-1186 TIPVTIS
+1186 IIPVTIS
-1193 YKASGVSRTYSI
+1193 YKASGVTRTYSI

-1224 NWDKKAMEIGF
+1224 GAFKRVMETGF
-1235 QPDRYYYEVCASGSV
+1235 QPDRYYYEVCTSGSI
-1250 GFQTRTRAGAQLL
+1250 GSQTRIRAGAQLS

-1291 DTAYTDVNFFGDLTS
+1291 DTAYTDENIFGDLAT

-1327 FRFYIHSYQNFS
+1327 FRFYIHSHQNFS
-1339 FSDANGGSN
+1339 FSDASGGSD
-1348 ISQSYIPKDKLEY
+1348 ISQSYIPEGKLEY
-1361 RQEDGCTI
+1361 RQEDGCII

-1378 TEDVEGITAKN
+1378 TEDVEGITVKN
-1389 LGSSVYSF
+1389 LGSSVYSI
-1397 LLDGEPLE
+1397 LLDGEPME

-1432 RPTNYVLRIAHA
+1432 RPTNNVLRIAHA

-1478 WANDTRSAALQYA
+1478 WANSTRSAALQYA

-1498 PAGIYTYKISAQNE
+1498 PAGIYTYRISAQNE

-1518 KEVTGTFVVTDES
+1518 KEVTGTFVVTDEA
-1531 QSITVELPLYNR
+1531 QTITVELPLYNR

-1563 LTVNGETKDLFD
+1563 LTVNGETQDIFD
-1575 GATELKLYTGRN
+1575 GTTELKLYTGRK
-1587 YAYTVEAPGCRTVSG
+1587 YIYTVEAPGCRTVSG
-1602 TFDVLGEAKSLDI
+1602 TFDVLGEARTLDI
-1615 VMEPSPGAGIAGET
+1615 AMESSPGAIAGET
-1629 VTVYVSLMDGDKYMT
+1629 VTIYVSLMDGDKYMT
-1644 DGNGEIY
+1644 DENGEIY

-1656 VSYSDLSEIY
+1656 VSYADLSENY
-1666 MSGYYDDYVYDPLT
+1666 MSAYYDDYVYDPLVG
-1680 TNWTKTDG
+1680 NWTKTDG
-1688 PSGRVTVLMA
+1688 PSGQVTVLMA
-1698 LLEVERQFY
+1698 LMEVERQFY
-1707 GENTLTLTERN
+1707 GENTLTLSARN
-1718 KNIGSIY
+1718 GRS
-1725 NVDVN
+1725 
-1730 YFGGKV
+1730 GGEV

-1747 LFVDQRFGTN
+1747 LFVDHWMGYN
-1757 YQAPGVPAPK
+1757 YKTPGVPVPK
-1767 ITWLRALSDGQDLTI
+1767 RVWLRALSDGQELTI
-1782 MVNDDSFSGQYFLGF
+1782 MVNDDAFSADDHFLGF
-1797 VLPGSDYLQNN
+1797 VLPGSDYQEN
-1808 YLPVNELNAVVNN
+1808 YLPVNEQTAVVDN
-1821 YSRLTVCPAAAS
+1821 YSRLTVRPAAAS
-1833 TQWPLGNGVGRCHV
+1833 TQFSLTNGAGKCHI

-1858 TLEDESESKTGI
+1858 TLENVSDSETGI
-1870 SIFFGEPGIYY
+1870 TIFFGEPGLYY
-1881 LRIKDTSMYAY
+1881 LRVKDTSMYAY
-1892 KSAYRWYGSVRVVK
+1892 KAAYHWYGSVRVVK

-1925 TSGLSV
+1925 MSGLSV
-1931 TFTDLNGK
+1931 TFTDVNGK
-1939 VTRGQAG
+1939 VTHGQAG

-1966 EHTKTGRIM
+1966 EHTKTGHIM
-1975 LSSGDPDYEIHEE
+1975 LSSGDPDYEINEE
-1988 FLEEPLLKMIE
+1988 FLEKPLLKNIQI
-1999 VSESGKPGTWDVI
+1999 SESGEPGTWNVI

-2020 FHYEGRVAEDDFR
+2020 FHYEGQVAETTGR

-2048 KIEVRHTT
+2048 KIEARYILGGYTT
-2056 GGLTGETTRTLESGA
+2056 ETSLSLESGSTYA
-2071 TTATEMSQFFWVSSD
+2071 GEMSQFFWVAND
-2086 RDGDKIITVTAT
+2086 RNGDKTITVTAT
-2098 ADDGRKQVFTVEVY
+2098 ADDGREQIFTVEVY

-2126 LMQTLAMEDG
+2126 LMQTLTMENG

-2159 TYNESLG
+2159 TYNEALG

-2216 TLTHKDQPEGE
+2216 TLTHKDQPQGE
-2227 EILEDLTIVYGTIA
+2227 EILEDLTVYDKNTG
-2241 NPKTAA
+2241 KTQMIS

-2253 SDVHE
+2253 PDVHE
-2258 YTLTVDDNE
+2258 YTMAVNDNR
-2267 QYLSFKTL
+2267 QYLYFKAL
-2275 VPEALREGAKVEVTY
+2275 VPAAKREGAKVEVTY

-2295 GVGSPST
+2295 STGSPST

-2314 ETAQEIKWI
+2314 ETEQEILWI
-2323 LRRYAPGESWI
+2323 LRPYVPGESWI

-2350 RVLRDRSI
+2350 RVLRDRSVQ
-2358 RNVWLYREKVSEGT
+2358 NVWLYREKVSEANA
-2372 SQNFNAYGIAKC
+2372 QNRHYYGITECA
-2384 EFDAKTLECSVDVS
+2384 FDAKTLECSVDVS
-2398 ATLDT
+2398 ATLET
-2403 VYMTFGMGNTEY
+2403 VYMTLSTGDTEY
-2415 YEATVDGETLEESIT
+2415 YKVTVDGETIEASET
-2430 LNGEQKSAGSMV
+2430 LDGTQISNRTV
-2442 YTLPLDGAKTRF
+2442 YALPLDGAKTRF
-2454 TIDFVYDDGIVDRV
+2454 TIDLVYDDGIVDRV

-2488 TPEDVVYNVL
+2488 TPEDAVYNVL
-2498 LRDED
+2498 LRDAD
-2503 DAVHYPRLGT
+2503 DAVYYPRLGT

-2519 ENYTYSVSA
+2519 ENYAYSVSA
-2528 VGYVSQTGSFC
+2528 VGYVAQTGSFC

-2620 SYSGKELLRLDAET
+2620 SYSGKELLRLDSET
-2634 GEILARGEM
+2634 GEVLARGEM

-2747 SGGFYWAGALAR
+2747 SGGFYWAGALATEK
-2759 DNFVLVGTEDGEK
+2759 FVLVGTEDGEK

-2825 SVQVQPNGRFVSGSL
+2825 SVKVQANGRFVKDSL

-2854 IYNGRAYIG
+2854 IYNGRAYVG

-2893 TKGSPQTSGL
+2893 TKGCPQTSGL

-2995 IGSKVLSIELVQEP
+2995 IGSKVQSIELVQEP

-3049 TPLEGRDISVQ
+3049 APLEGRDISVQ

-3074 PVVVITDEEHEA
+3074 PVVVITDAEHEA

-3138 KLAELI
+3138 KLAKLI

-3170 AISAARTA
+3170 TISAARTA
-3178 YDGLTVRQKE
+3178 YNGLTVRQKE

-3193 RLTRLESLEATLA
+3193 RLTRLEALEAALA

-3229 EALIDAIG
+3229 ETLIDAIG
-3237 PVTKNSGAA
+3237 TVTKNSGPS
-3246 ITEARTAFDS
+3246 ITAARTAFDA
-3256 LSEDL
+3256 LSETL

-3290 GGGGVAPGSTITGGN
+3290 GGGGVTPGSTITGGN

-3310 TTAGGAAGT
+3310 TTAGGATGT
-3319 TGTTGTK
+3319 TGTTGTN

-3333 GTPESGTTVTDVSG
+3333 GTPESETTVTDVSG

-3398 GDEDEE
+3398 GDEDEK

>member
-1 MTQIYGKG
+1 MTQTYGKG

-42 AEAAAATPET
+42 AEAAATPTPE
-52 SAQPSAKP
+52 APNQ
-60 AASASPEMTA
+60 
-70 KPSEAPAVS
+70 PSEAPAVS

-146 EDVTVSERFGTDVA
+146 EDVTISERFGTDVA

-199 QSVQSENGADYF
+199 QSVQSENGKDYF
-211 PEALQNLLRAM
+211 PEMLQNLLRAM
-222 AAAEDRESKAYL
+222 AAAEDKGSEAYL
-234 AAVESYGEAVESP
+234 AALESYGEAVESP

-318 SSDDAEKSPSAPPS
+318 SSDDAEKSPSASPS

-407 VAMDGSEE
+407 VAMDGGEE

-652 LTNFRF
+652 LTNLRF
-658 QNVSSV
+658 QNVSGV

-707 LFDPVGKT
+707 IFDPVGKT

-797 NGETALLGP
+797 NGEAALLGP
-806 AFSRDITEYNVEVPE
+806 VFSRDITEYNVEVPE

-827 ITATPFFTESRGYRM
+827 ITATPFFTESKGYRV
-842 TINGEEVTGGEIA
+842 TINGEKVTGGETA
-855 EVAFAGGSA
+855 EVSFAGGSA
-864 NVKITVSHTAD
+864 DVKITVSHTAD

-901 FSVTGGGAAIVDA
+901 FAVTGGGAVIAGA
-914 EIAVFDVYGQ
+914 KIAVYDAYGQ

-951 YKEETGSFT
+951 YKKETGSFS

-1015 HVPLTGDSNFGYIK
+1015 HALLSEDSYYNYIK

-1065 AMSYLGECYG
+1065 AMSYLGERYG

-1111 STDIGPESLSPV
+1111 STDVGPETLSPT
-1123 FSGRQESYTVA
+1123 FSSRQENYTVA

-1148 NYMLTDEPAKSV
+1148 NYKLTDEPAKSV
-1160 SIDGVRLPADCHGR
+1160 SIDGVRLPADCRGR

-1186 TIPVTIS
+1186 AIPVTIS
-1193 YKASGVSRTYSI
+1193 YKASGVSRTYML

-1217 LKSVYFE
+1217 LKSVYFAKYSYSGNDPIE
-1224 NWDKKAMEIGF
+1224 TGF
-1235 QPDRYYYEVCASGSV
+1235 QSDRYSYDVCVGSYSGRMTV
-1250 GFQTRTRAGAQLL
+1250 TVGAQLS
-1263 DEYADGTYKFLL
+1263 DEYADGTYKLL
-1275 MNADGSTTEQS
+1275 IMNSDGSTTERNYSQ
-1286 WSRTN
+1286 TN
-1291 DTAYTDVNFFGDLTS
+1291 SSYYTQEDIFGDITTKQG
-1306 AVTGITI
+1306 VTGITI

-1318 DGETVQDYV
+1318 DGETAQDYV
-1327 FRFYIHSYQNFS
+1327 FRFTSHSYASVS
-1339 FSDANGGSN
+1339 FTENGRYLPGTTAWEN
-1348 ISQSYIPKDKLEY
+1348 VDF
-1361 RQEDGCTI
+1361 RQEDGCTLSR
-1369 EGSVRTVAV
+1369 SVQTISV
-1378 TEDVEGITAKN
+1378 TEENGTITGKVSGN
-1389 LGSSVYSF
+1389 NGSSI
-1397 LLDGEPLE
+1397 LLDGEPI
-1405 DTSVVI
+1405 DNSSITFTI
-1411 PVGEQDEE
+1411 GEQDEE
-1419 HVFTSYVAGASWV
+1419 HAFTFYTEDVPWE
-1432 RPTNYVLRIAHA
+1432 RPTKYLVRFAHA
-1444 QTVVLTAINGDTG
+1444 QTVILTALQENESKLPTG
-1457 KNLPSSAKVTMTV
+1457 AKVTMTV

-1478 WANDTRSAALQYA
+1478 RPNYTRSAALQYA
-1491 GSKVYSL
+1491 GSEVYEL
-1498 PAGIYTYKISAQNE
+1498 PTGIYAYKISAQNE

-1518 KEVTGTFVVTDES
+1518 KEVTGTIVVKDAA
-1531 QSITVELPLYNR
+1531 QTVTVKMAEYAR
-1543 GPFAVA
+1543 GPFAVT

-1563 LTVNGETKDLFD
+1563 LTVSGETKDLFD
-1575 GATELKLYTGRN
+1575 GTTELELYTGRK
-1587 YAYTVEAPGCRTVSG
+1587 YTYTVEAPGCRTVSG
-1602 TFDVLGEAKSLDI
+1602 TFDVLGEARSLDI
-1615 VMEPSPGAGIAGET
+1615 AMEPSPGAGIAGET
-1629 VTVYVSLMDGDKYMT
+1629 VTVYVSLMDGDKYQT
-1644 DGNGEIY
+1644 DENGEIY

-1666 MSGYYDDYVYDPLT
+1666 MSGYYDNAVYDSLT
-1680 TNWTKTDG
+1680 REWNLTDG
-1688 PSGRVTVLMA
+1688 PSGQVTVLMA

-1707 GENTLTLTERN
+1707 GENTLTLSARG
-1718 KNIGSIY
+1718 KIG
-1725 NVDVN
+1725 
-1730 YFGGKV
+1730 GGEV
-1736 TRFMGSARPVN
+1736 TRFMGSARPVS
-1747 LFVDQRFGTN
+1747 LFVDHCYSAMYYTPEF
-1757 YQAPGVPAPK
+1757 PAPK
-1767 ITWLRALSDGQDLTI
+1767 ITWLRRLSDGQELTI
-1782 MVNDDSFSGQYFLGF
+1782 MVNDDTFSGKNYFLGF
-1797 VLPGSDYLQNN
+1797 ALPGSDYQTN
-1808 YLPVNELNAVVNN
+1808 YLPVNEQTAVVDN
-1821 YSRLTVCPAAAS
+1821 YSRLTVLPKVAGLA
-1833 TQWPLGNGVGRCHV
+1833 WPLTNGAGECHI

-1858 TLEDESESKTGI
+1858 TLDDVSDVKTGI
-1870 SIFFGEPGIYY
+1870 TIFFGEPGLYY
-1881 LRIKDTSMYAY
+1881 LRVKDTNIYSYKTAY
-1892 KSAYRWYGSVRVVK
+1892 HWYGSVRVVE

-1925 TSGLSV
+1925 TSGLTV
-1931 TFTDLNGK
+1931 TFTDVNGK

-1951 PGEYTYTLAYTADGK
+1951 PGEYTYTLAYTADRK
-1966 EHTKTGRIM
+1966 ELTKTGHLM
-1975 LSSGDPDYEIHEE
+1975 LSSGEDYEIHEE

-1999 VSESGKPGTWDVI
+1999 ISESGAPGTWNVI

-2020 FHYEGRVAEDDFR
+2020 FHYEGRVAEDKDR
-2033 KHMYIRAAFADGVTG
+2033 KDMYIRAAFADGVTG
-2048 KIEVRHTT
+2048 KIEVHYIV
-2056 GGLTGETTRTLESGA
+2056 GGYTSEHVLSLESGSTKA
-2071 TTATEMSQFFWVSSD
+2071 SEMLQYFWVSSD
-2086 RDGDKIITVTAT
+2086 RNGDKTITVTAT
-2098 ADDGRKQVFTVEVY
+2098 ADDGRKQVFTVELY

-2126 LMQTLAMEDG
+2126 LMQTLAMENG
-2136 KRNFTVEVPAGA
+2136 KRNYTVEVPTGA
-2148 DSAELILVPFD
+2148 DSAEFVLVPFD
-2159 TYNESLG
+2159 TSNDYLG

-2177 EPEVLSGDGCL
+2177 EPEVLPGDGCI

-2195 ENDTTLTAHI
+2195 ENDTTFTAHI
-2205 SAWGRTSDYTF
+2205 SGWGRTSDYTF
-2216 TLTHKDQPEGE
+2216 TLTHKDHLQGE
-2227 EILEDLTIVYGTIA
+2227 EILEDLTVLAGSVSSKETI
-2241 NPKTAA
+2241 A

-2253 SDVHE
+2253 PDVHE
-2258 YTLTVDDNE
+2258 YTMTVDDNLA
-2267 QYLSFKTL
+2267 YLSFKTL
-2275 VPEALREGAKVEVTY
+2275 VPAAKREGAKVEVTY

-2295 GVGSPST
+2295 GTGSPST
-2302 GIATTKLTDLTG
+2302 GIATQKLTDLTG
-2314 ETAQEIKWI
+2314 ETAQEVRWI
-2323 LRRYAPGESWI
+2323 LRPYVPGESWI

-2350 RVLRDRSI
+2350 RVQRDRSVQ
-2358 RNVWLYREKVSEGT
+2358 NVWLYREKVSEANA
-2372 SQNFNAYGIAKC
+2372 QNRHYYGITECA
-2384 EFDAKTLECSVDVS
+2384 FDAKTLECSVDVS
-2398 ATLDT
+2398 ATLET
-2403 VYMTFGMGNTEY
+2403 VYMTLSTGDTEY
-2415 YEATVDGETLEESIT
+2415 YKVTVDGETIEASET
-2430 LNGEQKSAGSMV
+2430 LDGTQMSGRTV
-2442 YTLPLDGAKTRF
+2442 YALPLDGAKTRF
-2454 TIDFVYDDGIVDRV
+2454 TIDLVYDDGIVDRV

-2488 TPEDVVYNVL
+2488 TPEDAVYNVL
-2498 LRDED
+2498 LRDAD
-2503 DAVHYPRLGT
+2503 DAVYYPRLGT

-2519 ENYTYSVSA
+2519 ENYAYSVSA
-2528 VGYVSQTGSFC
+2528 VGYVAQTGSFC

-3102 EKEEQIHE
+3102 EKEEQIRE

-3170 AISAARTA
+3170 TISAARTA
-3178 YDGLTVRQKE
+3178 YNGLTVRQKE

-3193 RLTRLESLEATLA
+3193 RLTRLEALEAALA

-3229 EALIDAIG
+3229 ETLIDAIG
-3237 PVTKNSGAA
+3237 TVTKNSGPS
-3246 ITEARTAFDS
+3246 ITAARTAFDS
-3256 LSEDL
+3256 LQEDL
-3261 RARVGNYNVLL
+3261 QARVGNYNVLL

-3290 GGGGVAPGSTITGGN
+3290 GGGGVTPGGTITGGN

-3310 TTAGGAAGT
+3310 STAGGAAGT
-3319 TGTTGTK
+3319 TGTTGTN
-3326 PAGETGA
+3326 PGGETGA
-3333 GTPESGTTVTDVSG
+3333 GTPERETTVTDVSG
-3347 KTGGRIETGVTPSE
+3347 KTGGRIETGVTPGE
-3361 NTADTDSGSGL
+3361 DTADTDSGSGL
-3372 SWLWWVIPLVL
+3372 GWLWWVIPLVL
-3383 CGGVVLWLVLGKKHE
+3383 GGGIVLWLLLGKKRE
-3398 GDEDEE
+3398 EDEDEE

>member
-1 MTQIYGKG
+1 MTQTYGKG

-42 AEAAAATPET
+42 AATATPET

-79 ASPETESETEN
+79 AGPETVSKTED

-146 EDVTVSERFGTDVA
+146 EDVTISERFGTDVA

-199 QSVQSENGADYF
+199 QSVQSENGKDYF
-211 PEALQNLLRAM
+211 PETLQNLLRAM
-222 AAAEDRESKAYL
+222 AAAEDKGSEAYL
-234 AAVESYGEAVESP
+234 AALESYGEAVESP

-281 ADGEDA
+281 VNAEDELG
-287 SDTKETPVPAATPSA
+287 TKETPVPAATPSA

-318 SSDDAEKSPSAPPS
+318 SLDDAEESPSASPS
-332 ESPAASPSASPSAE
+332 ESPAASLSASPSAE

-395 FTDYNNDDLTYT
+395 FTDYNNDELTYT
-407 VAMDGSEE
+407 VSMDGGEE

-553 TDGNA
+553 TDGSA
-558 VTGATVTVASLD
+558 VTGATVTVISLD
-570 YNNQKTTST
+570 YKNQKTTST
-579 EAGEGYY
+579 ETGEGYY
-586 SLSLPRGRYTYT
+586 SFDLPRGRYTYT
-598 VSCKEGYGLKQ
+598 VSCKEGYGHKM
-609 QGFNWVT
+609 QGWNWVV
-616 YDYRELYEP
+616 YDYREIYEP
-625 CEGELTVKKTTENQ
+625 CEGELTVKKTTEDQ
-639 ETALTLTQVNYPW
+639 KTALTLTPVFYPW
-652 LTNFRF
+652 LTGF
-658 QNVSSV
+658 QLSNGGGVT
-664 SAREDQDA
+664 AREDQDA

-681 SEPITLHFDGPDYR
+681 SEPITLHFDGPDYG
-695 RISTDLSISNAF
+695 RISTSSYTVYPIGS
-707 LFDPVGKT
+707 T

-721 EIAYT
+721 EITYT

-731 DKTLSF
+731 EKTLSF

-749 KGWKPSDLAN
+749 KGWKPNDLAN
-759 EVDGSGRFT
+759 EVAGSGRFT
-768 LTLTRGKQVQ
+768 LTLTRGEKVQ
-778 QYNVELLLH
+778 QYNVELLLR
-787 RTLKSLTVSA
+787 RTLKNLTVSA
-797 NGETALLGP
+797 NGEAALLGP
-806 AFSRDITEYNVEVPE
+806 AFSRDTTEYNVEVPE

-827 ITATPFFTESRGYRM
+827 ITATPFFTESRGYRV
-842 TINGEEVTGGEIA
+842 TINGEEVTGGETA

-864 NVKITVSHTAD
+864 DVKITVSHTAD

-901 FSVTGGGAAIVDA
+901 FAVTGGGAVIAGA
-914 EIAVFDVYGQ
+914 KIAVYDTYGQ

-960 VGMAGRTVNVALEPE
+960 VGMAGRIVNVALEPE

-1052 SHSAVYDISNGGW
+1052 SHSEVYDLSNGGW
-1065 AMSYLGECYG
+1065 AMSYLGERYG

-1096 TFYYAVL
+1096 TFYYSPL

-1111 STDIGPESLSPV
+1111 STDVGPETLSPT
-1123 FSGRQESYTVA
+1123 FSSRQESYTVA

-1174 YVTLSTDEDGRQ
+1174 YVMLSTDENGRQ

-1193 YKASGVSRTYSI
+1193 YKASGVSRTYML

-1411 PVGEQDEE
+1411 PVGERDEE

-1444 QTVVLTAINGDTG
+1444 QTVVLTAINGETG

-1478 WANDTRSAALQYA
+1478 WANDTRSAALKYA

-1498 PAGIYTYKISAQNE
+1498 PAGIYTYRISAQNE

-1543 GPFAVA
+1543 GPFAVT

-1575 GATELKLYTGRN
+1575 GTTELKLYTGRN
-1587 YAYTVEAPGCRTVSG
+1587 YTYTVEAPGCRTVSG
-1602 TFDVLGEAKSLDI
+1602 TFDVLGEARTLDI
-1615 VMEPSPGAGIAGET
+1615 AMESSPGAIAGET

-1644 DGNGEIY
+1644 DGNGDIY
-1651 RRPVT
+1651 RRPIT
-1656 VSYSDLSEIY
+1656 VSYADLSEYY

-1688 PSGRVTVLMA
+1688 PTGQVTVLMA

-1718 KNIGSIY
+1718 KNIGSPY
-1725 NVDVN
+1725 VDIS
-1730 YFGGKV
+1730 YFGGEV
-1736 TRFMGSARPVN
+1736 SHFMGSARPVN
-1747 LFVDQRFGTN
+1747 LFVDQWFGTN
-1757 YQAPGVPAPK
+1757 YKTPGVPAPK
-1767 ITWLRALSDGQDLTI
+1767 ITWLRALSDGQELTI
-1782 MVNDDSFSGQYFLGF
+1782 MVNDDVFTTNDKFLGF
-1797 VLPGSDYLQNN
+1797 VLPGSDYQTN
-1808 YLPVNELNAVVNN
+1808 YLPVNEQTAVVDN
-1821 YSRLTVCPAAAS
+1821 YSRLTVRPVAAG
-1833 TQWPLGNGVGRCHV
+1833 TQFPLTNGAGKCHV

-1858 TLEDESESKTGI
+1858 TLNDVSDVNTGI
-1870 SIFFGEPGIYY
+1870 TIFFGEPGLYY
-1881 LRIKDTSMYAY
+1881 LRVKDTSMYAY
-1892 KSAYRWYGSVRVVK
+1892 KAAYHWYGSVRVVK

-1925 TSGLSV
+1925 MSGLSV
-1931 TFTDLNGK
+1931 TFTDVNGK
-1939 VTRGQAG
+1939 VTHGQAG

-1966 EHTKTGRIM
+1966 EHTKTGRMI

-1988 FLEEPLLKMIE
+1988 FLEKPLLKVIE
-1999 VSESGKPGTWDVI
+1999 ISESGKPGTWNVI

-2020 FHYEGRVAEDDFR
+2020 FHYEGRVAEEDFR
-2033 KHMYIRAAFADGVTG
+2033 KDMYIRAAFADGVTG
-2048 KIEVRHTT
+2048 KIEAKYILGGYTT
-2056 GGLTGETTRTLESGA
+2056 ETSLSLESGSTYA
-2071 TTATEMSQFFWVSSD
+2071 GEMSQFFWVAND
-2086 RDGDKIITVTAT
+2086 RNGDKTITVTAT
-2098 ADDGRKQVFTVEVY
+2098 ADDGRKQVFTVELY

-2136 KRNFTVEVPAGA
+2136 KRNYTVEVPTGA
-2148 DSAELILVPFD
+2148 DSAEFVLVPFD
-2159 TYNESLG
+2159 TSNDYLG

-2177 EPEVLSGDGCL
+2177 EPEVIPGDGCL
-2188 FRVPIDP
+2188 FRLPIDP
-2195 ENDTTLTAHI
+2195 ENDTTFIAHI
-2205 SAWGRTSDYTF
+2205 SAWGRTTEYTF
-2216 TLTHKDQPEGE
+2216 TLTHKDQPQGE
-2227 EILEDLTIVYGTIA
+2227 EILEDLTILHGPIA
-2241 NPKTAA
+2241 NKKTLA

-2258 YTLTVDDNE
+2258 YTLTVPDSE
-2267 QYLSFKTL
+2267 TYLDFKAF
-2275 VPEALREGAKVEVTY
+2275 VPEAQREGAKVEVTY
-2290 LSGWG
+2290 LSSWG
-2295 GVGSPST
+2295 GTGSPST
-2302 GIATTKLTDLTG
+2302 GIETTKLTDLTG
-2314 ETAQEIKWI
+2314 ETAQEVRWI
-2323 LRRYAPGESWI
+2323 LRPYVPGESWI

-2350 RVLRDRSI
+2350 RVQRDRSVQ
-2358 RNVWLYREKVSEGT
+2358 NVWLYREKVSEANA
-2372 SQNFNAYGIAKC
+2372 QNRHYYGITECA
-2384 EFDAKTLECSVDVS
+2384 FDAKTLECSVDVS
-2398 ATLDT
+2398 ATLET
-2403 VYMTFGMGNTEY
+2403 VYMTLSTGDTEY
-2415 YEATVDGETLEESIT
+2415 YKVTVDGETIEASET
-2430 LNGEQKSAGSMV
+2430 LDGTQISNRTV
-2442 YTLPLDGAKTRF
+2442 YALPLDGAKTRF
-2454 TIDFVYDDGIVDRV
+2454 TIDLVYDDGIVDRV

-2488 TPEDVVYNVL
+2488 TPKDVTYNVL
-2498 LRDED
+2498 LRDTD
-2503 DAVHYPRLGT
+2503 DAVYYPRLGT

-2519 ENYTYSVSA
+2519 ENYAYSVSA
-2528 VGYVSQTGSFC
+2528 VGYVAQTGSFC
-2539 AEKDME
+2539 AEKDMD
-2545 IDIELVPAETN
+2545 IDVELVPAETN

-2620 SYSGKELLRLDAET
+2620 SYSGKELLRLDSET
-2634 GEILARGEM
+2634 GEVLARGEM

-3102 EKEEQIHE
+3102 EKEEQIRK

-3118 IPTLQEE
+3118 IPPLQEE

-3144 AERDAVREAEALVDR
+3144 EERDEVRAAEALVDC
-3159 IAEPVTLESEE
+3159 ITEPVTLESEE
-3170 AISAARTA
+3170 AISAARAA

-3188 MYSPD
+3188 MYSPEH
-3193 RLTRLESLEATLA
+3193 RTRLEALEAALA

-3229 EALIDAIG
+3229 ETLIDAIG
-3237 PVTKNSGAA
+3237 TVTKNSGPS
-3246 ITEARTAFDS
+3246 ITAARTAFDA
-3256 LSEDL
+3256 LSETL

-3290 GGGGVAPGSTITGGN
+3290 GGGGGVTPGGTITGGN
-3305 MGVAG
+3305 KGTAG
-3310 TTAGGAAGT
+3310 TGTGGTTGTAGT
-3319 TGTTGTK
+3319 TGTN

-3333 GTPESGTTVTDVSG
+3333 GTPESETTVTDVSG
-3347 KTGGRIETGVTPSE
+3347 KTGGRIETGVTPGE
-3361 NTADTDSGSGL
+3361 DTADTDSGSGL
-3372 SWLWWVIPLVL
+3372 GWLWWVIPLVL

-3398 GDEDEE
+3398 GDEDEEA

>member
-1 MTQIYGKG
+1 MTQTYGKG

-42 AEAAAATPET
+42 AATATPET

-79 ASPETESETEN
+79 AGPETVSKTED

-146 EDVTVSERFGTDVA
+146 EDVTISERFGTDVA

-199 QSVQSENGADYF
+199 QSVQSENGKDYF
-211 PEALQNLLRAM
+211 PETLQNLLRAM
-222 AAAEDRESKAYL
+222 AAAEDKGSEAYL
-234 AAVESYGEAVESP
+234 AALESYGEAVESP

-287 SDTKETPVPAATPSA
+287 SGTKETPAPAATPLA

-318 SSDDAEKSPSAPPS
+318 SSDDAEKSPSASPS
-332 ESPAASPSASPSAE
+332 ESPAASPSATPSAE

-407 VAMDGSEE
+407 VSMDGGEE

-421 VYSFTPDAVGE
+421 VYTFTPDAVGE

-768 LTLTRGKQVQ
+768 LTLTRGEKVQ

-787 RTLKSLTVSA
+787 RTLKNLTVSA
-797 NGETALLGP
+797 NGEAALLGP

-827 ITATPFFTESRGYRM
+827 ITATPFFTESRGYRV
-842 TINGEEVTGGEIA
+842 TINGEEVTGGETA
-855 EVAFAGGSA
+855 EVSFAGGSA
-864 NVKITVSHTAD
+864 DVKITVSHTAD
-875 EARGLAS
+875 EARGFAS

-894 SSAYDTR
+894 ASAYDTR
-901 FSVTGGGAAIVDA
+901 FAVTGGGAAIADA

-960 VGMAGRTVNVALEPE
+960 VGMAGRIVNVALEPE
-975 TYEDEMLLKALIVG
+975 TYEDEMLLKALIIG

-1015 HVPLTGDSNFGYIK
+1015 HALLSEDSYYNYIK

-1065 AMSYLGECYG
+1065 AQSYLGERYG

-1096 TFYYAVL
+1096 TFYYIPL
-1103 PELWSISV
+1103 PELWSLSV
-1111 STDIGPESLSPV
+1111 STDIGPETLSPV
-1123 FSGRQESYTVA
+1123 FNSKRENYTVG

-1174 YVTLSTDEDGRQ
+1174 YVTLSTDENGRQ

-1224 NWDKKAMEIGF
+1224 GAFKRVMETGF
-1235 QPDRYYYEVCASGSV
+1235 QPDRYYYEVCTSGSI
-1250 GFQTRTRAGAQLL
+1250 GSQTRIRAGAQLS

-1291 DTAYTDVNFFGDLTS
+1291 DTAYTDENIFGDLTT

-1327 FRFYIHSYQNFS
+1327 FRFYIHPYQNFS
-1339 FSDANGGSN
+1339 FSDANGGSD
-1348 ISQSYIPKDKLEY
+1348 ISQSYIPEGKLEY
-1361 RQEDGCTI
+1361 RQEDGCII
-1369 EGSVRTVAV
+1369 ERSVRTVAV
-1378 TEDVEGITAKN
+1378 TEDVEGITVKN
-1389 LGSSVYSF
+1389 LDSSVYSI
-1397 LLDGEPLE
+1397 LLDGEPME
-1405 DTSVVI
+1405 NTSVVI

-1419 HVFTSYVAGASWV
+1419 HIFTSYVAGASWV
-1432 RPTNYVLRIAHA
+1432 RPTNYLLRIAHA
-1444 QTVVLTAINGDTG
+1444 QTVILTAINGDTG

-1470 TDEDGAEW
+1470 TDEDGAKW
-1478 WANDTRSAALQYA
+1478 WANSTRSAALQYA

-1498 PAGIYTYKISAQNE
+1498 PAGIYTYRISAKNE

-1518 KEVTGTFVVTDES
+1518 KEVTGTFVVTDEA
-1531 QSITVELPLYNR
+1531 QTITVELPLYNR

-1563 LTVNGETKDLFD
+1563 LTVNGETQDIFD
-1575 GATELKLYTGRN
+1575 GTTELKLYTGRK
-1587 YAYTVEAPGCRTVSG
+1587 YIYTVEAPGCRTVSG
-1602 TFDVLGEAKSLDI
+1602 TFDVLGEARTLDI
-1615 VMEPSPGAGIAGET
+1615 AMESSPGAIAGET

-1644 DGNGEIY
+1644 DENGEIY

-1680 TNWTKTDG
+1680 KNWTKADG
-1688 PSGRVTVLMA
+1688 PTGQVTVLMA

-1718 KNIGSIY
+1718 KNIGSPY
-1725 NVDVN
+1725 VDIN
-1730 YFGGKV
+1730 YFGGAV
-1736 TRFMGSARPVN
+1736 SSFMGSARPVN
-1747 LFVDQRFGTN
+1747 LFVDHWYGYN
-1757 YQAPGVPAPK
+1757 YQTPGVPAPK
-1767 ITWLRALSDGQDLTI
+1767 ITWLRTLSDGQELTI
-1782 MVNDDSFSGQYFLGF
+1782 MVNDDAFTTNDKFLGF
-1797 VLPGSDYLQNN
+1797 VLPGSDYQTN
-1808 YLPVNELNAVVNN
+1808 YLPVNEQTAVVDN
-1821 YSRLTVCPAAAS
+1821 YSRLTVRPVAAG
-1833 TQWPLGNGVGRCHV
+1833 TQFPLTNGAGKCHV

-1858 TLEDESESKTGI
+1858 TLDDVSDVNTGI
-1870 SIFFGEPGIYY
+1870 TIFFGEPGLYY
-1881 LRIKDTSMYAY
+1881 LRVKDTSMYAY
-1892 KSAYRWYGSVRVVK
+1892 KAAYHWYGSVRVVK

-1925 TSGLSV
+1925 MSGLSV
-1931 TFTDLNGK
+1931 TFTDVNGK
-1939 VTRGQAG
+1939 VTHGQAG

-1966 EHTKTGRIM
+1966 EHTKTGRMI

-1988 FLEEPLLKMIE
+1988 FLEKPLLKMIE
-1999 VSESGKPGTWDVI
+1999 ISESGKPGTWNVI

-2020 FHYEGRVAEDDFR
+2020 FHYEGRVAEEDFR
-2033 KHMYIRAAFADGVTG
+2033 KDMYIRAAFADGVTG
-2048 KIEVRHTT
+2048 KIEAKYILGGYTT
-2056 GGLTGETTRTLESGA
+2056 ETSLSLESGSTYA
-2071 TTATEMSQFFWVSSD
+2071 GEMSQFFWVAND
-2086 RDGDKIITVTAT
+2086 RNGDKTITVTAT
-2098 ADDGRKQVFTVEVY
+2098 ADDGRKQVFTVELY

-2136 KRNFTVEVPAGA
+2136 KRNYTVEVPTGA
-2148 DSAELILVPFD
+2148 DSAEFVLVPFD
-2159 TYNESLG
+2159 TSNDYLG

-2177 EPEVLSGDGCL
+2177 EPEVLPGDGCL

-2195 ENDTTLTAHI
+2195 ENDTTFTAHI
-2205 SAWGRTSDYTF
+2205 SGWGRTSDYTF
-2216 TLTHKDQPEGE
+2216 TLTHKDQLQGE
-2227 EILEDLTIVYGTIA
+2227 EILEDLTVLAGSVSSKETI
-2241 NPKTAA
+2241 A

-2253 SDVHE
+2253 PDVHE
-2258 YTLTVDDNE
+2258 YTMTVDDNLA
-2267 QYLSFKTL
+2267 YLSFKTL
-2275 VPEALREGAKVEVTY
+2275 VPAAKREGAKVEVTY

-2295 GVGSPST
+2295 GTGSPST
-2302 GIATTKLTDLTG
+2302 GIATQKLTDLTG
-2314 ETAQEIKWI
+2314 ETAQEVRWI
-2323 LRRYAPGESWI
+2323 LRPYVPGESWI

-2350 RVLRDRSI
+2350 RVQRDRSVQ
-2358 RNVWLYREKVSEGT
+2358 NVWLYREKVSEANA
-2372 SQNFNAYGIAKC
+2372 QNRHYYGITECA
-2384 EFDAKTLECSVDVS
+2384 FDAKTLECSVDVS
-2398 ATLDT
+2398 ATLET
-2403 VYMTFGMGNTEY
+2403 VYMTLSTGDTEY
-2415 YEATVDGETLEESIT
+2415 YKVTVDGETIEASET
-2430 LNGEQKSAGSMV
+2430 LDGTQISNRTV
-2442 YTLPLDGAKTRF
+2442 YALPLDGAKTRF
-2454 TIDFVYDDGIVDRV
+2454 TIDLVYDDGIVDRV

-2488 TPEDVVYNVL
+2488 TPKDVTYNVL
-2498 LRDED
+2498 LRDTD
-2503 DAVHYPRLGT
+2503 DAVCYPRLGT

-2519 ENYTYSVSA
+2519 ENYAYSVSA
-2528 VGYVSQTGSFC
+2528 VGYVAQTGSFC

-2613 IINGELY
+2613 IINGEIY
-2620 SYSGKELLRLDAET
+2620 SYSGKELLRLDSET
-2634 GEILARGEM
+2634 GEVLARGEM

-2747 SGGFYWAGALAR
+2747 SGGFYWAGALATEK
-2759 DNFVLVGTEDGEK
+2759 FVLVGTEDGEK

-2825 SVQVQPNGRFVSGSL
+2825 SVKVQANGRFVKDSL

-2854 IYNGRAYIG
+2854 IYNGRAYVG

-2995 IGSKVLSIELVQEP
+2995 IGSKVQSIELVQEP

-3074 PVVVITDEEHEA
+3074 PVVVITDAEHEA

-3102 EKEEQIHE
+3102 EKEEQIRE

-3170 AISAARTA
+3170 TISAARTA
-3178 YDGLTVRQKE
+3178 YNGLTVRQKE

-3193 RLTRLESLEATLA
+3193 RLTRLEALEAALA

-3229 EALIDAIG
+3229 ETLIDAIG
-3237 PVTKNSGAA
+3237 TVTKNSGPS
-3246 ITEARTAFDS
+3246 ITAARTAFDA
-3256 LSEDL
+3256 LSETL

-3290 GGGGVAPGSTITGGN
+3290 GGGGVTPGGTITGGN

-3310 TTAGGAAGT
+3310 TTAGGATGT
-3319 TGTTGTK
+3319 TGTTGTN

-3333 GTPESGTTVTDVSG
+3333 GTPESETTVTDVSG

-3361 NTADTDSGSGL
+3361 NTTDTDSGSGL

>member
-34 TESTAEPT
+34 TESTAEST
-42 AEAAAATPET
+42 AEAAATPTPE
-52 SAQPSAKP
+52 APNQ
-60 AASASPEMTA
+60 
-70 KPSEAPAVS
+70 PSEAPAVS
-79 ASPETESETEN
+79 AGPETESETEN
-90 GEAQPLYAPARAEK
+90 GETQPLYAPARAEK

-146 EDVTVSERFGTDVA
+146 EDVTISERFGTDVA

-199 QSVQSENGADYF
+199 QSVQSENGKDYF
-211 PEALQNLLRAM
+211 PETLQNLLRAM
-222 AAAEDRESKAYL
+222 AAAEDKGSEAYL
-234 AAVESYGEAVESP
+234 AALESYGEAVESP

-318 SSDDAEKSPSAPPS
+318 SSDDAEKSPSASPS

-407 VAMDGSEE
+407 VAMDGGEE

-530 MVINVEMAPTQTVKY
+530 MVINVEMTPTQTVKY
-545 PVMFYLTD
+545 PVVFYLAD
-553 TDGNA
+553 TDGNP
-558 VTGATVTVASLD
+558 VTGATVTVISLD
-570 YNNQKTTST
+570 YENQKTTSFET
-579 EAGEGYY
+579 GEGYY
-586 SLSLPRGRYTYT
+586 SLNLPRGRYTYS
-598 VSCKEGYGLKQ
+598 VSCKEGYGLKH

-625 CEGELTVKKTTENQ
+625 CEGSLTVKKTTENQ

-658 QNVSSV
+658 RNISSV

-672 WNILQGVPY
+672 WNILQGAPY
-681 SEPITLHFDGPDYR
+681 SEPITLHFDGPDYA
-695 RISTDLSISNAF
+695 RISGEASLNSGIFEPIGS
-707 LFDPVGKT
+707 T
-715 QPDAAA
+715 QPEAAA

-731 DKTLSF
+731 EKTLSF
-737 TFNGVLIDENGQ
+737 TFNGRLTDANG
-749 KGWKPSDLAN
+749 KTGWKPSDLAS
-759 EVDGSGRFT
+759 ETEGSGRFT
-768 LTLTRGKQVQ
+768 LTFTRGEQVQ

-797 NGETALLGP
+797 NGEAALLGP
-806 AFSRDITEYNVEVPE
+806 AFSRDTTEYNVEVPE
-821 GTKALF
+821 GTNSLF
-827 ITATPFFTESRGYRM
+827 ITATPFFSETRGYRV
-842 TINGEEVTGGEIA
+842 TINGEEVTGGEAA
-855 EVAFAGGSA
+855 EIPFAGGSA
-864 NVKITVSHTAD
+864 DVKITVSHTAD

-894 SSAYDTR
+894 ASAYDTR
-901 FSVTGGGAAIVDA
+901 FAVTGGGAAIADA

-924 RMTASAEDAYTY
+924 RMTASAADAYTY

-951 YKEETGSFT
+951 YKKKTGSFT
-960 VGMAGRTVNVALEPE
+960 VGMAGRTVSVALEPE

-1015 HVPLTGDSNFGYIK
+1015 HALLSEDSYYNYIK

-1065 AMSYLGECYG
+1065 AMSYLGERYDH
-1075 VVGEEQ
+1075 VGEEQ
-1081 KRTVRVTLGDVEQVY
+1081 ARTVRVTLGDVEQVY
-1096 TFYYAVL
+1096 TFYYSPVPVL
-1103 PELWSISV
+1103 YTLTV
-1111 STDIGPESLSPV
+1111 SSDIGPETLSPS
-1123 FSGRQESYTVA
+1123 FRDKQESYTVA
-1134 VPMDAQRVYVRTTM
+1134 VPMDAQRVYIRTTM
-1148 NYMLTDEPAKSV
+1148 NYKLTDEPAKSV
-1160 SIDGVRLPADCHGR
+1160 SIDGVRLPADCRGR

-1217 LKSVYFE
+1217 LKSVYFAE
-1224 NWDKKAMEIGF
+1224 YTAYNGNHTPIEIGF
-1235 QPDRYYYEVCASGSV
+1235 QPDRYSYDTCVHQYTGSRSIV
-1250 GFQTRTRAGAQLL
+1250 VGAQLS
-1263 DEYADGTYKFLL
+1263 DEYADGTYKLL
-1275 MNADGSTTEQS
+1275 YMNADGSSTEQS

-1291 DTAYTDVNFFGDLTS
+1291 DTKYSIEYILGDNTTKQG
-1306 AVTGITI
+1306 VTGITI

-1327 FRFYIHSYQNFS
+1327 FYFS
-1339 FSDANGGSN
+1339 SHAPYNVSL
-1348 ISQSYIPKDKLEY
+1348 YEKLTEESSTNVSGTY
-1361 RQEDGCTI
+1361 SSSADFRQDDGCI
-1369 EGSVRTVAV
+1369 LEGSIHTVTV
-1378 TEDVEGITAKN
+1378 TEDVESITARISP
-1389 LGSSVYSF
+1389 GDRYSV
-1397 LLDGEPLE
+1397 LLDGELLE
-1405 DTSVVI
+1405 DTNVVI

-1419 HVFTSYVAGASWV
+1419 HVFTFYSEGVPWQRPGKQLV
-1432 RPTNYVLRIAHA
+1432 RITHA
-1444 QTVVLTAINGDTG
+1444 QTVILSAIQENGN
-1457 KNLPSSAKVTMTV
+1457 KLPTNAEVTMTV
-1470 TDEDGAEW
+1470 TDEDGTKW
-1478 WANDTRSAALQYA
+1478 NYNGVRTAALKTN
-1491 GSKVYSL
+1491 GSQVYVL
-1498 PAGIYTYKISAQNE
+1498 PAGIYTYTVSAKTE
-1512 AGTKLW
+1512 TKLW
-1518 KEVTGTFVVTDES
+1518 QEVTGTFVVKDEA
-1531 QSITVELPLYNR
+1531 QTITAKLPVYKR
-1543 GPFAVA
+1543 GPFTVT
-1549 VNVTKDGAP
+1549 VNVTKDGVP
-1558 VKGVK
+1558 VNGVK
-1563 LTVNGETKDLFD
+1563 LTANGETKELFD
-1575 GATELKLYTGRN
+1575 GTTELKLYTGRN
-1587 YAYTVEAPGCRTVSG
+1587 YTYTVEAPGCRTAKG
-1602 TFDVLGEAKSLDI
+1602 TFDVLGEARSLDI
-1615 VMEPSPGAGIAGET
+1615 AMEPSPGSTVAGET
-1629 VTVYVSLMDGDKYMT
+1629 VTIYVSLMDGDRYQT
-1644 DGNGEIY
+1644 DENGEIY

-1656 VSYSDLSEIY
+1656 VSYSDLSENY

-1688 PSGRVTVLMA
+1688 PTGQVTVLMA

-1707 GENTLTLTERN
+1707 GENTLTLTERS
-1718 KNIGSIY
+1718 GRS
-1725 NVDVN
+1725 
-1730 YFGGKV
+1730 GGAV

-1747 LFVDQRFGTN
+1747 LFVDHWFGYN
-1757 YQAPGVPAPK
+1757 YQAPGVPVPK
-1767 ITWLRALSDGQDLTI
+1767 LVWLRTLSDGQELTI
-1782 MVNDDSFSGQYFLGF
+1782 MVNDDAFSSDDKFLGF
-1797 VLPGSDYLQNN
+1797 TLPGSDGYTN
-1808 YLPVNELNAVVNN
+1808 YLPVNEQNAVVKN
-1821 YSRLTVCPAAAS
+1821 YSLLTVFPKAAS
-1833 TQWPLGNGVGRCHV
+1833 TQWPLSSGLGESHV

-1858 TLEDESESKTGI
+1858 TLENVSDPHTGI
-1870 SIFFGEPGIYY
+1870 TIFFGEPGLYY
-1881 LRIKDTSMYAY
+1881 LRIKDTNNYAY
-1892 KSAYRWYGSVRVVK
+1892 KSAYHWYGSVRVVE

-1913 VLVSATYLDEPV
+1913 VIVSATYLDEPV

-1939 VTRGQAG
+1939 VMRGQAG

-1975 LSSGDPDYEIHEE
+1975 LSSGDKDHEIHEE
-1988 FLEEPLLKMIE
+1988 FLEKPLLKNIQI
-1999 VSESGKPGTWDVI
+1999 SESGEPGTWNVI

-2020 FHYEGRVAEDDFR
+2020 FHYEGQVTESEGR
-2033 KHMYIRAAFADGVTG
+2033 KDMYIRAELADGVSG
-2048 KIEVRHTT
+2048 KIEARYVT
-2056 GGLTGETTRTLESGA
+2056 GGYTTENVVSLASGA
-2071 TTATEMSQFFWVSSD
+2071 TNATTMLQYFWVGDD
-2086 RDGDKIITVTAT
+2086 RGGSKDVTVIVTTDDGQKQAFTVTL
-2098 ADDGRKQVFTVEVY
+2098 Y

-2126 LMQTLAMEDG
+2126 LMQTVQIEKG
-2136 KRNFTVEVPAGA
+2136 KRNYTVEVPAGA
-2148 DSAELILVPFD
+2148 DSAEVILVPFD
-2159 TYNESLG
+2159 TSNDYLG
-2166 KERIPITLDGY
+2166 KERIPITIDGY
-2177 EPEVLSGDGCL
+2177 DPEILPGDGCL
-2188 FRVPIDP
+2188 FRLPIDP
-2195 ENDTTLTAHI
+2195 ENDTTFTAQI
-2205 SAWGRTSDYTF
+2205 SGWGRTSDYTF
-2216 TLTHKDQPEGE
+2216 TLTHKDQPQGE
-2227 EILEDLTIVYGTIA
+2227 EILEDLTIYDRYNKA
-2241 NPKTAA
+2241 KMLS

-2253 SDVHE
+2253 PNVHE
-2258 YTLTVDDNE
+2258 YTMTVPDNR
-2267 QYLSFKTL
+2267 QSLSFKAF
-2275 VPEALREGAKVEVTY
+2275 VPAAKRDGAKVEVTY

-2295 GVGSPST
+2295 STGSPSS
-2302 GIATTKLTDLTG
+2302 GITTTKLTDLTG
-2314 ETAQEIKWI
+2314 ETEQEILWI
-2323 LRRYAPGESWI
+2323 LRPYVPGDSWI

-2339 DKDGGQQVYRI
+2339 DKNGGQQVYRI
-2350 RVLRDRSI
+2350 RVIRDRSLQNI
-2358 RNVWLYREKVSEGT
+2358 WLYREKVSEANA
-2372 SQNFNAYGIAKC
+2372 QNRHYYGITEC

-2398 ATLDT
+2398 ATLET
-2403 VYMTFGMGNTEY
+2403 VYMTLSTGDTEY
-2415 YEATVDGETLEESIT
+2415 YRVTLNGETLEKSET
-2430 LNGEQKSAGSMV
+2430 LDGTQISDRTV
-2442 YTLPLDGAKTRF
+2442 YALPLDGAKTRF
-2454 TIDFVYDDGIVDRV
+2454 TIDLVYDDGIVDRV

-2488 TPEDVVYNVL
+2488 TPEDAVYNVL
-2498 LRDED
+2498 LRDAD
-2503 DAVHYPRLGT
+2503 DAVYYPRLGT

-2519 ENYTYSVSA
+2519 ENYAYSVSA
-2528 VGYVSQTGSFC
+2528 VGYVAQTGSFC

-2620 SYSGKELLRLDAET
+2620 SYSGKELLRLDSET
-2634 GEILARGEM
+2634 GEVLARGEM

-2739 QPLWVRTQ
+2739 HPLWVRTQ
-2747 SGGFYWAGALAR
+2747 SGGFYWAGALATEK
-2759 DNFVLVGTEDGEK
+2759 FVLVGTEDGEK

-2825 SVQVQPNGRFVSGSL
+2825 SVKVQANGRFVKDSL

-2854 IYNGRAYIG
+2854 IYNGRAYVG

-2893 TKGSPQTSGL
+2893 TKGCPQTSGL

-2995 IGSKVLSIELVQEP
+2995 IGSKVQSIELVQEP

-3074 PVVVITDEEHEA
+3074 PVVVITDAEHEA

-3170 AISAARTA
+3170 TISAARTA
-3178 YDGLTVRQKE
+3178 YNGLTVRQKE

-3193 RLTRLESLEATLA
+3193 RLTRLEALEAALA

-3229 EALIDAIG
+3229 ETLIDAIG
-3237 PVTKNSGAA
+3237 TVTKNSGPS
-3246 ITEARTAFDS
+3246 ITAARTAFDA
-3256 LSEDL
+3256 LSETL

-3290 GGGGVAPGSTITGGN
+3290 GGGGVTPGSTITGGN

-3310 TTAGGAAGT
+3310 TTAGGATGT
-3319 TGTTGTK
+3319 TGTTGTN

-3333 GTPESGTTVTDVSG
+3333 GTPESETTVTDVSG

-3383 CGGVVLWLVLGKKHE
+3383 CGGIVLWLLLGKKRE
-3398 GDEDEE
+3398 EDEDEE

>member
-1 MTQIYGKG
+1 M
-9 KRFITLL
+9 
-16 LAVVML
+16 
-22 FSLALPAAAVSE
+22 
-34 TESTAEPT
+34 
-42 AEAAAATPET
+42 
-52 SAQPSAKP
+52 
-60 AASASPEMTA
+60 
-70 KPSEAPAVS
+70 
-79 ASPETESETEN
+79 
-90 GEAQPLYAPARAEK
+90 
-104 DGYFVLAAETSADGV
+104 
-119 TTDGFA
+119 
-125 LAPVRVEYKT
+125 
-135 GDTILDAVARL
+135 
-146 EDVTVSERFGTDVA
+146 
-160 TGRITLNDEEY
+160 
-171 IATCDTHVGVMTL
+171 
-184 TDMYRPEE
+184 
-192 VHVVRLH
+192 
-199 QSVQSENGADYF
+199 
-211 PEALQNLLRAM
+211 
-222 AAAEDRESKAYL
+222 
-234 AAVESYGEAVESP
+234 
-247 ALAAKL
+247 
-253 TAALGWTPESEASP
+253 
-267 TPAAS
+267 
-272 QTPAPSAVP
+272 
-281 ADGEDA
+281 
-287 SDTKETPVPAATPSA
+287 
-302 PATIA
+302 
-307 PVRVQ
+307 
-312 PAARTE
+312 
-318 SSDDAEKSPSAPPS
+318 
-332 ESPAASPSASPSAE
+332 
-346 PSEEPGASP
+346 
-355 TAEPSE
+355 
-361 TPKPHSPELV
+361 
-371 YGVEAEASEVTA
+371 
-383 VNRAWNLDLTKI
+383 NRAWNLDLTKI

-407 VAMDGSEE
+407 VSMDGGKE

-707 LFDPVGKT
+707 LFEPVGKT

-726 NLSGE
+726 NIHGE
-731 DKTLSF
+731 EKTLSF
-737 TFNGVLIDENGQ
+737 TFNGVLTDAEG
-749 KGWKPSDLAN
+749 KTGWKANDLAS
-759 EVDGSGRFT
+759 ETDGSGRFT
-768 LTLTRGKQVQ
+768 LTLTRGAQVQ

-797 NGETALLGP
+797 NGEAALLGP
-806 AFSRDITEYNVEVPE
+806 VFSRDITEYNVEVPE

-827 ITATPFFTESRGYRM
+827 ITATPFFTESRGYRV
-842 TINGEEVTGGEIA
+842 TINGEEVTGGETA
-855 EVAFAGGSA
+855 EVSFAGGSA
-864 NVKITVSHTAD
+864 DVKITVSHTAD

-901 FSVTGGGAAIVDA
+901 FAVTGGGAVIAGA
-914 EIAVFDVYGQ
+914 KIAVYDAYGQ

-951 YKEETGSFT
+951 YKKETGSFT
-960 VGMAGRTVNVALEPE
+960 VGMTGRTVNVALEPE

-989 NGQYVDNVM
+989 GSEWDGSAW
-998 QYTPSLRTE
+998 QYTPVLRTD

-1015 HVPLTGDSNFGYIK
+1015 HVPLTGDSYFGHIK
-1029 AEFAEGATV
+1029 AEFSEGATV

-1065 AMSYLGECYG
+1065 AQSYLGERYG

-1096 TFYYAVL
+1096 TFYYIPL

-1111 STDIGPESLSPV
+1111 STDVGPETLSPV
-1123 FSGRQESYTVA
+1123 FNSKRENYTVG

-1160 SIDGVRLPADCHGR
+1160 SIDGVRLPADCRGR

-1193 YKASGVSRTYSI
+1193 YKASGVSRTYMLA
-1205 TVQREERHDTPM
+1205 VQREERHDTPM
-1217 LKSVYFE
+1217 LKSVYF
-1224 NWDKKAMEIGF
+1224 DGPLAGF
-1235 QPDRYYYEVCASGSV
+1235 QPDRYYYEVCTSGSV
-1250 GFQTRTRAGAQLL
+1250 GFQARIRAGAQLS

-1291 DTAYTDVNFFGDLTS
+1291 DTAYTDENIFGDLTT

-1327 FRFYIHSYQNFS
+1327 FRFYIHSYQNFI
-1339 FSDANGGSN
+1339 FSDASGGSD
-1348 ISQSYIPKDKLEY
+1348 ISQSYIPTDKLEY
-1361 RQEDGCTI
+1361 RQEDGCII

-1378 TEDVEGITAKN
+1378 TEDVEGITVKN
-1389 LGSSVYSF
+1389 LGSSVYSI
-1397 LLDGEPLE
+1397 LLDGEPME

-1419 HVFTSYVAGASWV
+1419 HIFTSYVTGASWV
-1432 RPTNYVLRIAHA
+1432 RPTNKVLRIAHA
-1444 QTVVLTAINGDTG
+1444 QTVILTAINGDTG

-1478 WANDTRSAALQYA
+1478 WANETRSAALQYT

-1498 PAGIYTYKISAQNE
+1498 PAGIYTYKISAKNE
-1512 AGTKLW
+1512 AGTKFW
-1518 KEVTGTFVVTDES
+1518 KEVTGKFVVTDES

-1563 LTVNGETKDLFD
+1563 LTVNGETQDIFD
-1575 GATELKLYTGRN
+1575 GTTELKLYTGRK
-1587 YAYTVEAPGCRTVSG
+1587 YIYTVEAPGCRTVSG
-1602 TFDVLGEAKSLDI
+1602 TFDVLGEARTLDI
-1615 VMEPSPGAGIAGET
+1615 AMESSPGAIAGET

-1644 DGNGEIY
+1644 DAQGDIY

-1656 VSYSDLSEIY
+1656 VSYADLSEYY

-1688 PSGRVTVLMA
+1688 PTGQVTVLMA

-1718 KNIGSIY
+1718 KNIGSPY
-1725 NVDVN
+1725 VDIN
-1730 YFGGKV
+1730 YFGGEV
-1736 TRFMGSARPVN
+1736 SHFMGSARPVN
-1747 LFVDQRFGTN
+1747 LFVDHWYGYN
-1757 YQAPGVPAPK
+1757 YQTPGVPAPK
-1767 ITWLRALSDGQDLTI
+1767 ITWLRTLSDGQELTV
-1782 MVNDDSFSGQYFLGF
+1782 MVNDDAFSEEKFLGF
-1797 VLPGSDYLQNN
+1797 VLPGSNYQTN
-1808 YLPVNELNAVVNN
+1808 YLPVNEQTAVVDN
-1821 YSRLTVCPAAAS
+1821 YSRLTVLTAAAG
-1833 TQWPLGNGVGRCHV
+1833 TQYPLTNGAGKCHV

-1858 TLEDESESKTGI
+1858 TLDDVSDVKTGI
-1870 SIFFGEPGIYY
+1870 TIFFGEPGLYY
-1881 LRIKDTSMYAY
+1881 LRVKDTSMYAY
-1892 KSAYRWYGSVRVVK
+1892 KAAYHWYGSVRVVK

-1925 TSGLSV
+1925 MSGLSV
-1931 TFTDLNGK
+1931 TFTDVNGK
-1939 VTRGQAG
+1939 VTHGQAG
-1946 KNTLQ
+1946 RNTLQ

-1966 EHTKTGRIM
+1966 EHTKTGRMI
-1975 LSSGDPDYEIHEE
+1975 LSSGDPDYEINEE
-1988 FLEEPLLKMIE
+1988 FLEKPLLKTIE
-1999 VSESGKPGTWDVI
+1999 ISESGEPGTWNVI

-2020 FHYEGRVAEDDFR
+2020 FHYEGQVAETTGR

-2048 KIEVRHTT
+2048 KIEARYILGGYTT
-2056 GGLTGETTRTLESGA
+2056 ETSLSLESGSTYA
-2071 TTATEMSQFFWVSSD
+2071 GEMSQFFWVAND
-2086 RDGDKIITVTAT
+2086 RNGDKTITVTAT
-2098 ADDGRKQVFTVEVY
+2098 ADDGREQIFTVEVY

-2126 LMQTLAMEDG
+2126 LMQTLAMENG

-2159 TYNESLG
+2159 TSNDYLE
-2166 KERIPITLDGY
+2166 KERIPITIDGY
-2177 EPEVLSGDGCL
+2177 EPEVLPGDGCL
-2188 FRVPIDP
+2188 FRLPIDP
-2195 ENDTTLTAHI
+2195 ENDTTFTSRI
-2205 SAWGRTSDYTF
+2205 SAWDRTSDYTF
-2216 TLTHKDQPEGE
+2216 TLTHKNQPQGE
-2227 EILEDLTIVYGTIA
+2227 EILEDLTVYDKYAG
-2241 NPKTAA
+2241 KTQMIS

-2253 SDVHE
+2253 PDVHE
-2258 YTLTVDDNE
+2258 YTMTVNDSR
-2267 QYLSFKTL
+2267 QYLYFKTL
-2275 VPEALREGAKVEVTY
+2275 VPEALRDGAKVEVTY

-2295 GVGSPST
+2295 STGSPST
-2302 GIATTKLTDLTG
+2302 GIATQKLTDLTG
-2314 ETAQEIKWI
+2314 GTEQEVQWI
-2323 LRRYAPGESWI
+2323 LRPYVPGESWI

-2350 RVLRDRSI
+2350 RVLRDRAVQ
-2358 RNVWLYREKVSEGT
+2358 NVWLYRERVSQ
-2372 SQNFNAYGIAKC
+2372 SSSANYNSYGIAKC

-2403 VYMTFGMGNTEY
+2403 VYMTLSTGNTEY
-2415 YEATVDGETLEESIT
+2415 YKVTVDGETIEASET
-2430 LNGEQKSAGSMV
+2430 LDGTQRSDRTV
-2442 YTLPLDGAKTRF
+2442 YALPLDGAKTRF
-2454 TIDFVYDDGIVDRV
+2454 TIDLVYDDGIVDRV

-2488 TPEDVVYNVL
+2488 TPEDAVYNVL
-2498 LRDED
+2498 LRDAG
-2503 DAVHYPRLGT
+2503 DAVYYPRLGT

-2519 ENYTYSVSA
+2519 ENYAYSVSA
-2528 VGYVSQTGSFC
+2528 VGYVAQTGSFC

-2556 PDIDTELPAEW
+2556 PD
-2567 GNFRGNDD
+2567 
-2575 NNGVTDAKTPTSA
+2575 
-2588 DNAELYWATSI
+2588 I

-2620 SYSGKELLRLDAET
+2620 SYSGKELLRLDSET
-2634 GEILARGEM
+2634 GEVLARGEM

-2747 SGGFYWAGALAR
+2747 SGGFYWAGALATEK
-2759 DNFVLVGTEDGEK
+2759 FVLVGTEDGEK

-2825 SVQVQPNGRFVSGSL
+2825 SVKVQANGRFVKDSL

-2854 IYNGRAYIG
+2854 IYNGRAYVG

-2893 TKGSPQTSGL
+2893 TKGCPQTSGL

-2995 IGSKVLSIELVQEP
+2995 IGSKVQSIELVQEP

-3074 PVVVITDEEHEA
+3074 PVVVITDAEHEA

-3170 AISAARTA
+3170 TISAARTA
-3178 YDGLTVRQKE
+3178 YNGLTVRQKE

-3193 RLTRLESLEATLA
+3193 RLTRLEALEAALA

-3229 EALIDAIG
+3229 ETLIDAIG
-3237 PVTKNSGAA
+3237 TVTKNSGPS
-3246 ITEARTAFDS
+3246 ITAARTAFDA
-3256 LSEDL
+3256 LSETL
-3261 RARVGNYNVLL
+3261 RARVGNHNVLL

-3290 GGGGVAPGSTITGGN
+3290 GGGGVTPGSTITGGN

-3310 TTAGGAAGT
+3310 TTTGGATGT
-3319 TGTTGTK
+3319 TGTTGTN

-3333 GTPESGTTVTDVSG
+3333 GTPESETTVTDVSG

-3398 GDEDEE
+3398 GDEDEEA

>member
-1 MTQIYGKG
+1 MTQTYGKG

-42 AEAAAATPET
+42 AEAAATPET

-90 GEAQPLYAPARAEK
+90 GETQPLYAPARAEK

-146 EDVTVSERFGTDVA
+146 EDVTVSERFGADVE
-160 TGRITLNDEEY
+160 TGRITLNDKEY
-171 IATCDTHVGVMTL
+171 VAACDTHVGVMTL

-192 VHVVRLH
+192 VGVVRLH

-222 AAAEDRESKAYL
+222 AAAEDRESEAYL
-234 AAVESYGEAVESP
+234 AAVESYGKAVENP
-247 ALAAKL
+247 ALAVKL
-253 TAALGWTPESEASP
+253 TAALGWTPESETMPAPETTPAPSAGTTAE

-272 QTPAPSAVP
+272 Q
-281 ADGEDA
+281 
-287 SDTKETPVPAATPSA
+287 TPVPAATPSA

-407 VAMDGSEE
+407 VAMDGGEE

-480 LRDANYQLVPHTQGN
+480 LRDANYQLVPYTQGN

-598 VSCKEGYGLKQ
+598 VSCKEGYGHKM
-609 QGFNWVT
+609 QGWNWVV
-616 YDYRELYEP
+616 YDYREIYEP
-625 CEGELTVKKTTENQ
+625 CGGELTVQKTTGEQ
-639 ETALTLTQVNYPW
+639 KTELTLTRVNYPW
-652 LTNFRF
+652 LTGF
-658 QNVSSV
+658 QLSNGGGVT
-664 SAREDQDA
+664 AREDQDA

-681 SEPITLHFDGPDYR
+681 SEPITLYFDGPDYK
-695 RISTDLSISNAF
+695 RISTSSYTVYPIGN
-707 LFDPVGKT
+707 T
-715 QPDAAA
+715 QPDTAA
-721 EIAYT
+721 EITYT
-726 NLSGE
+726 NFSGE
-731 DKTLSF
+731 EKALSF

-749 KGWKPSDLAN
+749 KGWKPNDLAN

-768 LTLTRGKQVQ
+768 LTLTRGEQVQ

-797 NGETALLGP
+797 NGEAALLGP

-827 ITATPFFTESRGYRM
+827 ITATPFFTESRGYRV
-842 TINGEEVTGGEIA
+842 TINGEEVTGGEAA
-855 EVAFAGGSA
+855 EIPFAGGSA
-864 NVKITVSHTAD
+864 DVKITVSHTAD

-901 FSVTGGGAAIVDA
+901 FAVTGGGAVIAGA
-914 EIAVFDVYGQ
+914 KIAVYDAYGQ
-924 RMTASAEDAYTY
+924 RMTASAEDVYTY

-951 YKEETGSFT
+951 YKKETGSFT

-989 NGQYVDNVM
+989 NGQHVDGVM
-998 QYTPSLRTE
+998 QYTPSLRTD

-1015 HVPLTGDSNFGYIK
+1015 HVPLTGDSYFGYIK
-1029 AEFAEGATV
+1029 AEFSEGATV

-1065 AMSYLGECYG
+1065 AQSYLGERYG

-1096 TFYYAVL
+1096 TFYYIPL

-1111 STDIGPESLSPV
+1111 STDVGPETLSPV
-1123 FSGRQESYTVA
+1123 FNSRQENYTVG

-1174 YVTLSTDEDGRQ
+1174 YVTLSTDENGRQ

-1193 YKASGVSRTYSI
+1193 YKASGVSRTYI
-1205 TVQREERHDTPM
+1205 LTVQREERHDTPM

-1224 NWDKKAMEIGF
+1224 GPLKRVIETGF
-1235 QPDRYYYEVCASGSV
+1235 QPDRYSYEVCTDGFV
-1250 GFQTRTRAGAQLL
+1250 GFQNRIRAGAQLS

-1291 DTAYTDVNFFGDLTS
+1291 DTAYTDENIFGDLTT

-1327 FRFYIHSYQNFS
+1327 FRFYIHSPQNFS
-1339 FSDANGGSN
+1339 FSDASGGSD
-1348 ISQSYIPKDKLEY
+1348 ISQSYIPEGKLEY
-1361 RQEDGCTI
+1361 RQEDGCII

-1378 TEDVEGITAKN
+1378 TEDVEGVTAKN

-1397 LLDGEPLE
+1397 LLDGEPME

-1432 RPTNYVLRIAHA
+1432 RPTNYLLRIAHA
-1444 QTVVLTAINGDTG
+1444 QTVILTAINGDTG

-1478 WANDTRSAALQYA
+1478 WANSTRSAALQYA

-1498 PAGIYTYKISAQNE
+1498 PAGIYTYRISAQNE

-1563 LTVNGETKDLFD
+1563 LTVNGETQDIFD
-1575 GATELKLYTGRN
+1575 GTTELKLYTGRD
-1587 YAYTVEAPGCRTVSG
+1587 YTYTVEAPGCRTVSG
-1602 TFDVLGEAKSLDI
+1602 TFDVLGEARTLDI
-1615 VMEPSPGAGIAGET
+1615 AMESSPGAIAGET

-1644 DGNGEIY
+1644 DAQGDIY

-1680 TNWTKTDG
+1680 KNWTKADG
-1688 PSGRVTVLMA
+1688 PTGQVTVLMA

-1725 NVDVN
+1725 NVN
-1730 YFGGKV
+1730 ISYFGGEV
-1736 TRFMGSARPVN
+1736 SRFMGSARPVN
-1747 LFVDQRFGTN
+1747 LFVDHWYGYN
-1757 YQAPGVPAPK
+1757 YQTPGVPAPK
-1767 ITWLRALSDGQDLTI
+1767 ITWLRTLSDGQELTI
-1782 MVNDDSFSGQYFLGF
+1782 MVNDEEFNEDYFFGF
-1797 VLPGSDYLQNN
+1797 TLPGSNHHQDN
-1808 YLPVNELNAVVNN
+1808 YLPVNELNAEVDN
-1821 YSRLTVCPAAAS
+1821 YSRLTVCVKVAG
-1833 TQWPLGNGVGRCHV
+1833 TQWPLANTVRECHV

-1858 TLEDESESKTGI
+1858 TLEDVSGI
-1870 SIFFGEPGIYY
+1870 DGKITIFFGEPGLYY
-1881 LRIKDTSMYAY
+1881 LRVKDTKTYAY
-1892 KSAYRWYGSVRVVK
+1892 KSAYHWYGSVRVVK

-1939 VTRGQAG
+1939 VTHGQAG

-1966 EHTKTGRIM
+1966 EHTKTGHIM

-2048 KIEVRHTT
+2048 RIEARYSV
-2056 GGLTGETTRTLESGA
+2056 GGINAETTMLLESGSTHA
-2071 TTATEMSQFFWVSSD
+2071 AEMSQFFWVSSD
-2086 RDGDKIITVTAT
+2086 RDGDKTITVTAT
-2098 ADDGRKQVFTVEVY
+2098 ADDGREQIFTVEVY

-2159 TYNESLG
+2159 TSNDALG

-2177 EPEVLSGDGCL
+2177 EPEVMPGDGCL

-2195 ENDTTLTAHI
+2195 ENDTTFTAHI

-2216 TLTHKDQPEGE
+2216 TLTHKDQPQGE
-2227 EILEDLTIVYGTIA
+2227 EILEDLTILHGPIA
-2241 NPKTAA
+2241 NKKTLA

-2253 SDVHE
+2253 PDVHE

-2323 LRRYAPGESWI
+2323 LRRYVPGESWI

-2372 SQNFNAYGIAKC
+2372 LQNFNAYGIAKC

-2415 YEATVDGETLEESIT
+2415 YEVTVDGETLEESIT
-2430 LNGEQKSAGSMV
+2430 LNGEQKSASRTV

-2454 TIDFVYDDGIVDRV
+2454 TIDLVYDDGIVDRV

-2528 VGYVSQTGSFC
+2528 VGYVAQTGSFC

-2545 IDIELVPAETN
+2545 IDVELIPAETN
-2556 PDIDTELPAEW
+2556 PDIDPELPAEW

-2700 ITYSDGC
+2700 ITYSNGC

-2714 SEQGAAHMVCLTI
+2714 SEQGAAHMVCLTV

-2782 SLNPVSGA
+2782 SFNPVSGA

-2825 SVQVQPNGRFVSGSL
+2825 SVKVQANGRFVKDSL

-2854 IYNGRAYIG
+2854 IYNGRAYVG

-2903 LSTGYGDEVYVYF
+2903 LSAGYGDEVYVYF

-3170 AISAARTA
+3170 TISAARTA
-3178 YDGLTVRQKE
+3178 YNGLTVRQKE

-3193 RLTRLESLEATLA
+3193 RLTRLEALEAALA

-3229 EALIDAIG
+3229 ETLIDAIG
-3237 PVTKNSGAA
+3237 IVTRNSGPS
-3246 ITEARTAFDS
+3246 ITAARTAFDS
-3256 LSEDL
+3256 LPEDL
-3261 RARVGNYNVLL
+3261 QARVGNYNVLL

-3290 GGGGVAPGSTITGGN
+3290 GGGGVTPGGTITGGN
-3305 MGVAG
+3305 KGTAG
-3310 TTAGGAAGT
+3310 TGIGGAAGT
-3319 TGTTGTK
+3319 TGTTGTN
-3326 PAGETGA
+3326 PAGETGT
-3333 GTPESGTTVTDVSG
+3333 GTPESETTVTDVSG
-3347 KTGGRIETGVTPSE
+3347 KTGGKIETGVTPGE
-3361 NTADTDSGSGL
+3361 DTADTNSGSGFG
-3372 SWLWWVIPLVL
+3372 WLWWVIPLVL
-3383 CGGVVLWLVLGKKHE
+3383 GGGIVLWLVLGKKHE
-3398 GDEDEE
+3398 GDEDEEA

>member
-1 MTQIYGKG
+1 MTQTYGKG

-42 AEAAAATPET
+42 AEAAATPTPE
-52 SAQPSAKP
+52 APDQ
-60 AASASPEMTA
+60 
-70 KPSEAPAVS
+70 PSEAPAVS
-79 ASPETESETEN
+79 AGPETESKTEN
-90 GEAQPLYAPARAEK
+90 GETQPLYAPARAEK

-146 EDVTVSERFGTDVA
+146 EDVTVSERFGADVE

-199 QSVQSENGADYF
+199 QSVQSENGKDYF
-211 PEALQNLLRAM
+211 PETLQNLLRAM
-222 AAAEDRESKAYL
+222 AAAEDKGSEAYL
-234 AAVESYGEAVESP
+234 AALESYGEAVESP

-253 TAALGWTPESEASP
+253 TAALGWTPESEVSP

-318 SSDDAEKSPSAPPS
+318 SSDDAEKSPSASPS

-407 VAMDGSEE
+407 VAMDGGEE

-545 PVMFYLTD
+545 PVMFCLTD

-625 CEGELTVKKTTENQ
+625 CEGELTVKKTAENQ

-707 LFDPVGKT
+707 LFEPVGKT

-797 NGETALLGP
+797 NGEAALLGP
-806 AFSRDITEYNVEVPE
+806 AFSRDITEYNVEVPK

-827 ITATPFFTESRGYRM
+827 ITATPFFTESKGYRV
-842 TINGEEVTGGEIA
+842 TINGEEVTGGETA
-855 EVAFAGGSA
+855 EISFAGGSA
-864 NVKITVSHTAD
+864 DVKITVSHTAD

-901 FSVTGGGAAIVDA
+901 FAVTGGGAVIAGA
-914 EIAVFDVYGQ
+914 KIAVYDAYGQ
-924 RMTASAEDAYTY
+924 RMTASVEDAYTY

-951 YKEETGSFT
+951 YKKETGSFT

-989 NGQYVDNVM
+989 GSEWDGSAW
-998 QYTPSLRTE
+998 QYTPVLRTD

-1015 HVPLTGDSNFGYIK
+1015 HVPLTGDSYFGHIK
-1029 AEFAEGATV
+1029 AEFSEGATV

-1065 AMSYLGECYG
+1065 AQSYLGERYG

-1096 TFYYAVL
+1096 TFYYIPL
-1103 PELWSISV
+1103 PELWSLSV
-1111 STDIGPESLSPV
+1111 STDIGPETLSPV
-1123 FSGRQESYTVA
+1123 FNSKRENYTVG

-1160 SIDGVRLPADCHGR
+1160 SIDGVRLPADCRGR

-1217 LKSVYFE
+1217 LKSVYFAE
-1224 NWDKKAMEIGF
+1224 YTAYNSSHTPIEIGF
-1235 QPDRYYYEVCASGSV
+1235 QPDRYSYDTCVHQYSGSLSIV
-1250 GFQTRTRAGAQLL
+1250 VGAQLS
-1263 DEYADGTYKFLL
+1263 DEYADGTYKLL
-1275 MNADGSTTEQS
+1275 YMNADGSTTEQS

-1291 DTAYTDVNFFGDLTS
+1291 DTKYSKEYILGDNTTKQG
-1306 AVTGITI
+1306 VTGITI

-1318 DGETVQDYV
+1318 DSETVQDYV
-1327 FRFYIHSYQNFS
+1327 FNFS
-1339 FSDANGGSN
+1339 SHAPFNVSFYERITEKGGYLAGGAYTS
-1348 ISQSYIPKDKLEY
+1348 SADF
-1361 RQEDGCTI
+1361 RQDDGCILSSSIRTI
-1369 EGSVRTVAV
+1369 TV
-1378 TEDVEGITAKN
+1378 TKDVESITAKTSPGN
-1389 LGSSVYSF
+1389 NYSV
-1397 LLDGEPLE
+1397 LLDGEPQE
-1405 DTSVVI
+1405 DTNIVI

-1419 HVFTSYVAGASWV
+1419 HVFTFYSEDIPWQRPAKQLV
-1432 RPTNYVLRIAHA
+1432 RIVHA
-1444 QTVVLTAINGDTG
+1444 QTVILTALNGDTG
-1457 KNLPSSAKVTMTV
+1457 KNLPSSAQVTMTV
-1470 TDEDGAEW
+1470 TDEDGTEW
-1478 WANDTRSAALQYA
+1478 RPNSERSAALQYG

-1498 PAGIYTYKISAQNE
+1498 PAGIYTYKISAKNE

-1518 KEVTGTFVVTDES
+1518 KEVTGTFVVTDEA
-1531 QSITVELPLYNR
+1531 QTITVELPLYKR
-1543 GPFAVA
+1543 GPFAVT

-1563 LTVNGETKDLFD
+1563 LTVNGETQDIFD
-1575 GATELKLYTGRN
+1575 GTTELKLSTGRN
-1587 YAYTVEAPGCRTVSG
+1587 YTYTVEAPGCRTASG
-1602 TFDVLGEAKSLDI
+1602 RFDVLGEDRALNI
-1615 VMEPSPGAGIAGET
+1615 AMEPSPGAIAGET

-1644 DGNGEIY
+1644 DAQGDIY
-1651 RRPVT
+1651 RRPIT

-1666 MSGYYDDYVYDPLT
+1666 MSGYYDDYIYDPLVG
-1680 TNWTKTDG
+1680 NWAKTDG
-1688 PSGRVTVLMA
+1688 PTGQVTVLMA

-1707 GENTLTLTERN
+1707 GENTLTLTERS
-1718 KNIGSIY
+1718 GRR
-1725 NVDVN
+1725 
-1730 YFGGKV
+1730 GGEV
-1736 TRFMGSARPVN
+1736 SSFMGSARPVN
-1747 LFVDQRFGTN
+1747 LFVDQWFGYN
-1757 YQAPGVPAPK
+1757 YQTPGVPAPK
-1767 ITWLRALSDGQDLTI
+1767 ITWLRALSDGQELTI
-1782 MVNDDSFSGQYFLGF
+1782 MVNDDAFSTDDHFLGF
-1797 VLPGSDYLQNN
+1797 VLPGSDYQTN
-1808 YLPVNELNAVVNN
+1808 YLPVNEQTAVVDN
-1821 YSRLTVCPAAAS
+1821 YSRLTVRPVAAG
-1833 TQWPLGNGVGRCHV
+1833 TQFPLTNGAGKCHV

-1858 TLEDESESKTGI
+1858 TLDDVSDVNTGI
-1870 SIFFGEPGIYY
+1870 TIFFGEPGLYY
-1881 LRIKDTSMYAY
+1881 LRVKDTSMYAY
-1892 KSAYRWYGSVRVVK
+1892 KAAYHWYGSVRVVK

-1925 TSGLSV
+1925 MSGLSV
-1931 TFTDLNGK
+1931 TFTDVNGK
-1939 VTRGQAG
+1939 VTHGQAG

-1966 EHTKTGRIM
+1966 EHTKTGRMI
-1975 LSSGDPDYEIHEE
+1975 LSSGDPDYEINEE
-1988 FLEEPLLKMIE
+1988 FLEKPLLKTIE
-1999 VSESGKPGTWDVI
+1999 ISESGEPGTWNVI

-2020 FHYEGRVAEDDFR
+2020 FHYEGRVAETTGR

-2048 KIEVRHTT
+2048 KIEARYILGGYTT
-2056 GGLTGETTRTLESGA
+2056 ETSLSLESGSTYA
-2071 TTATEMSQFFWVSSD
+2071 GEMSQFFWVAND
-2086 RDGDKIITVTAT
+2086 RNGDKTITVTAT
-2098 ADDGRKQVFTVEVY
+2098 ADDGREQIFTVEVY

-2126 LMQTLAMEDG
+2126 LMQTLAMENG

-2159 TYNESLG
+2159 TSNDYLE
-2166 KERIPITLDGY
+2166 KERIPITIDGY
-2177 EPEVLSGDGCL
+2177 EPEVLPGDGCL
-2188 FRVPIDP
+2188 FRLPIDP
-2195 ENDTTLTAHI
+2195 ENDTTFTSRI
-2205 SAWGRTSDYTF
+2205 SAWDRTSDYTF
-2216 TLTHKDQPEGE
+2216 TLTHKNQPQGE
-2227 EILEDLTIVYGTIA
+2227 EILEDLTVYDKHTG
-2241 NPKTAA
+2241 KTQMIS

-2253 SDVHE
+2253 PDVHE
-2258 YTLTVDDNE
+2258 YTMTVKDSR
-2267 QYLSFKTL
+2267 QYLYFKTL
-2275 VPEALREGAKVEVTY
+2275 VPEALRDGAKVEVTY

-2295 GVGSPST
+2295 STGSPST
-2302 GIATTKLTDLTG
+2302 GIATQKLTDLTG
-2314 ETAQEIKWI
+2314 ETSQEVKWI
-2323 LRRYAPGESWI
+2323 LRPYVPGESWI

-2350 RVLRDRSI
+2350 RVLRDRAVQ
-2358 RNVWLYREKVSEGT
+2358 NVWLYRERVSQ
-2372 SQNFNAYGIAKC
+2372 SSSANYNSYGIAKC

-2403 VYMTFGMGNTEY
+2403 VYMTLSTGNTEY
-2415 YEATVDGETLEESIT
+2415 YKVTVDGETIKASET
-2430 LNGEQKSAGSMV
+2430 LDGTQMSGRTV
-2442 YTLPLDGAKTRF
+2442 YALPLDGAKTRF
-2454 TIDFVYDDGIVDRV
+2454 TIDLVYDDGIVDRV

-2488 TPEDVVYNVL
+2488 TPEDAVYNVL
-2498 LRDED
+2498 LRDAD
-2503 DAVHYPRLGT
+2503 DAVYYPRLGT

-2519 ENYTYSVSA
+2519 ENYAYSVSA
-2528 VGYVSQTGSFC
+2528 VGYVAQTGSFC

-2613 IINGELY
+2613 IINGEIY
-2620 SYSGKELLRLDAET
+2620 SYSGKELLRLDSET
-2634 GEILARGEM
+2634 GEVLARGEM

-2727 TDEDPSQPLEAK
+2727 TDEDQSQPLEAK

-2747 SGGFYWAGALAR
+2747 SGGFYWAGALATEK
-2759 DNFVLVGTEDGEK
+2759 FVLVGTEDDEK

-2825 SVQVQPNGRFVSGSL
+2825 SVKVQANGRFVKDSL

-2854 IYNGRAYIG
+2854 IYNGRAYVG

-2893 TKGSPQTSGL
+2893 TKGCPQTSGL

-2995 IGSKVLSIELVQEP
+2995 IGSKVQSIELVQEP

-3074 PVVVITDEEHEA
+3074 PVVVITDAEHEA

-3170 AISAARTA
+3170 TISAARTA
-3178 YDGLTVRQKE
+3178 YNGLTVRQKE

-3193 RLTRLESLEATLA
+3193 RLTRLEALEAALA

-3229 EALIDAIG
+3229 ETLIDAIG
-3237 PVTKNSGAA
+3237 TVTKNSGPS
-3246 ITEARTAFDS
+3246 ITAARTAFDA
-3256 LSEDL
+3256 LSETL

-3290 GGGGVAPGSTITGGN
+3290 GGGGVTPSGTITGGN

-3310 TTAGGAAGT
+3310 TTAGGATGT
-3319 TGTTGTK
+3319 TGTTGTN

-3333 GTPESGTTVTDVSG
+3333 GTPESETTVTDVSG

>member
-1 MTQIYGKG
+1 MTQTYGKG

-16 LAVVML
+16 LAVVMI

-34 TESTAEPT
+34 TESTAAPAVT
-42 AEAAAATPET
+42 EAAATATPEM
-52 SAQPSAKP
+52 AEPAAKPSAAP
-60 AASASPEMTA
+60 SASPEA
-70 KPSEAPAVS
+70 
-79 ASPETESETEN
+79 ESETEDE
-90 GEAQPLYAPARAEK
+90 GEQPLYAPARAEK

-146 EDVTVSERFGTDVA
+146 EDVTISERFGTDVE
-160 TGRITLNDEEY
+160 TGRITLNDKEY
-171 IATCDTHVGVMTL
+171 VAACDTHVGVMTL

-199 QSVQSENGADYF
+199 QSVQSENGKDYF
-211 PEALQNLLRAM
+211 PETLQNLLRAM
-222 AAAEDRESKAYL
+222 AAAEDKGSEAYL
-234 AAVESYGEAVESP
+234 AALESYGKAVESP

-287 SDTKETPVPAATPSA
+287 SDTKKTPVPAATPSA

-318 SSDDAEKSPSAPPS
+318 SSDDAEESPSASPS

-407 VAMDGSEE
+407 VAMDGGEE

-466 ISYAGIDLPDATLT
+466 IAYAGIDLPDATLT

-558 VTGATVTVASLD
+558 VTGASVTVVSLD

-707 LFDPVGKT
+707 LFEPVGKT

-749 KGWKPSDLAN
+749 KGWRPSDLAN

-797 NGETALLGP
+797 NGEAALLGP

-827 ITATPFFTESRGYRM
+827 ITATPFFTESRGYRV

-855 EVAFAGGSA
+855 EVSFAGGSA
-864 NVKITVSHTAD
+864 DVKITVSHTAD

-901 FSVTGGGAAIVDA
+901 FAVTGGGAVIAGA
-914 EIAVFDVYGQ
+914 KIAVYDAYGQ

-960 VGMAGRTVNVALEPE
+960 VGMAGRIVNVALEPE

-1015 HVPLTGDSNFGYIK
+1015 HVPLTGDSYFGHIK
-1029 AEFAEGATV
+1029 AEFSEGATV

-1065 AMSYLGECYG
+1065 AQSYLGERYG

-1096 TFYYAVL
+1096 TFYYIPL
-1103 PELWSISV
+1103 PELWSLSV
-1111 STDIGPESLSPV
+1111 STDIGPETLSPV
-1123 FSGRQESYTVA
+1123 FNSKRENYTVG

-1148 NYMLTDEPAKSV
+1148 NYMLTDEPTKSV
-1160 SIDGVRLPADCHGR
+1160 SIDGVRLPADCRGR

-1193 YKASGVSRTYSI
+1193 YKASGVSRTYML

-1224 NWDKKAMEIGF
+1224 GALKRVMETGF
-1235 QPDRYYYEVCASGSV
+1235 QPDRYYYEVCTDGSF
-1250 GFQTRTRAGAQLL
+1250 GFQARIRAGAQLS

-1291 DTAYTDVNFFGDLTS
+1291 DTAYTYENIFGDLTT

-1339 FSDANGGSN
+1339 FSDASGGSN
-1348 ISQSYIPKDKLEY
+1348 ISQSYIPTDKLEY
-1361 RQEDGCTI
+1361 RQEDGCIT
-1369 EGSVRTVAV
+1369 EGSIRTVAV
-1378 TEDVEGITAKN
+1378 TEDVEGITVKN
-1389 LGSSVYSF
+1389 LASSEYSI
-1397 LLDGEPLE
+1397 LLDGEPME

-1419 HVFTSYVAGASWV
+1419 HIFTSYVTGASWV
-1432 RPTNYVLRIAHA
+1432 RPTNNVLRIAHA
-1444 QTVVLTAINGDTG
+1444 QTVILTAINGDTG

-1478 WANDTRSAALQYA
+1478 WANETRSAALQYT

-1498 PAGIYTYKISAQNE
+1498 PAGIYTYKISAKNE

-1518 KEVTGTFVVTDES
+1518 KEVTGKFVVTDES

-1558 VKGVK
+1558 VTGVK
-1563 LTVNGETKDLFD
+1563 LTVNGETQDIFD
-1575 GATELKLYTGRN
+1575 GTTELKLYTGRK
-1587 YAYTVEAPGCRTVSG
+1587 YIYTVEAPGCRTVSG
-1602 TFDVLGEAKSLDI
+1602 TFDVLGEARTLDI
-1615 VMEPSPGAGIAGET
+1615 AMESSPGAIAGET

-1644 DGNGEIY
+1644 DAQGDIY

-1656 VSYSDLSEIY
+1656 VSYADLSEYY

-1688 PSGRVTVLMA
+1688 PTGQVTVLMA

-1718 KNIGSIY
+1718 KNIGAPY
-1725 NVDVN
+1725 VDIN
-1730 YFGGKV
+1730 YFGGEV
-1736 TRFMGSARPVN
+1736 SHFMGSARPVN
-1747 LFVDQRFGTN
+1747 LFVDHIFSTQ
-1757 YQAPGVPAPK
+1757 YYMPGVPAPK
-1767 ITWLRALSDGQDLTI
+1767 ITWLRTLSDGQELTV
-1782 MVNDDSFSGQYFLGF
+1782 MVNDDAFSEEKFLGF
-1797 VLPGSDYLQNN
+1797 VLPGSDYRTN
-1808 YLPVNELNAVVNN
+1808 YLPVNEQTAVVDN
-1821 YSRLTVCPAAAS
+1821 YSRLTVLPAAAS
-1833 TQWPLGNGVGRCHV
+1833 TQYPLTNGAGKCHV

-1858 TLEDESESKTGI
+1858 TLDDVSDVKTGI
-1870 SIFFGEPGIYY
+1870 TIFFGEPGLYY
-1881 LRIKDTSMYAY
+1881 LRVKDTSMYAY
-1892 KSAYRWYGSVRVVK
+1892 KAAYHWYGSVRVVK

-1925 TSGLSV
+1925 MSGLSV
-1931 TFTDLNGK
+1931 TFTDVNGK
-1939 VTRGQAG
+1939 VTHGQAG
-1946 KNTLQ
+1946 RNTLQ

-1966 EHTKTGRIM
+1966 EHTKTGRMI

-1999 VSESGKPGTWDVI
+1999 VSESGKPGTWNVI

-2020 FHYEGRVAEDDFR
+2020 FHYEGRVAEEDFR
-2033 KHMYIRAAFADGVTG
+2033 KDMYIRAAFADGVTG
-2048 KIEVRHTT
+2048 KIEAKYILGGYTT
-2056 GGLTGETTRTLESGA
+2056 ETSLSLESGSTYA
-2071 TTATEMSQFFWVSSD
+2071 GEMSQFFWVAND
-2086 RDGDKIITVTAT
+2086 RNGDKTITVTAT
-2098 ADDGRKQVFTVEVY
+2098 ADDGREQIFTVEVY

-2126 LMQTLAMEDG
+2126 LMQTLAMENG

-2159 TYNESLG
+2159 TSNDYLE
-2166 KERIPITLDGY
+2166 KERISITIDGY
-2177 EPEVLSGDGCL
+2177 EPEVLPGDGCL
-2188 FRVPIDP
+2188 FRLPIDP
-2195 ENDTTLTAHI
+2195 ENDTTFTACI
-2205 SAWGRTSDYTF
+2205 SAWDRTSDYTF
-2216 TLTHKDQPEGE
+2216 TLTHKDQKQGE
-2227 EILEDLTIVYGTIA
+2227 EILEDLTVYDKYAG
-2241 NPKTAA
+2241 KTQMIS

-2253 SDVHE
+2253 PDVHE
-2258 YTLTVDDNE
+2258 YTMTVNDSR
-2267 QYLSFKTL
+2267 QYLYFKTL
-2275 VPEALREGAKVEVTY
+2275 VPEALRDGAKVEVTY
-2290 LSGWG
+2290 LSSWG
-2295 GVGSPST
+2295 STGSPST
-2302 GIATTKLTDLTG
+2302 GIATTQLTDLTG
-2314 ETAQEIKWI
+2314 ETSQEVKWI
-2323 LRRYAPGESWI
+2323 LRPYVPGESWI

-2350 RVLRDRSI
+2350 RVLRDRSVQ
-2358 RNVWLYREKVSEGT
+2358 NVWLYREKVSEANV
-2372 SQNFNAYGIAKC
+2372 QNRHYYGITECA
-2384 EFDAKTLECSVDVS
+2384 FDAKTLECSVDVS
-2398 ATLDT
+2398 ATLET
-2403 VYMTFGMGNTEY
+2403 VYMTLSTGDTEY
-2415 YEATVDGETLEESIT
+2415 YKVTVDGETIEASET
-2430 LNGEQKSAGSMV
+2430 LDGTQMSGRTV
-2442 YTLPLDGAKTRF
+2442 YALPLDGAKTRF
-2454 TIDFVYDDGIVDRV
+2454 TIDLVYDDGIVDRV

-2488 TPEDVVYNVL
+2488 TPEDAVYNVL
-2498 LRDED
+2498 LRDAD
-2503 DAVHYPRLGT
+2503 DAVYYPRLGT

-2519 ENYTYSVSA
+2519 ENYAYSVSA
-2528 VGYVSQTGSFC
+2528 VGYVAQTGSFC

-2599 ATGGQANGAPGTPI
+2599 APGGQANGAPGTPI

-2620 SYSGKELLRLDAET
+2620 SYSGKKLLRLDSET
-2634 GEILARGEM
+2634 GEVLARGEM

-2747 SGGFYWAGALAR
+2747 SGGFYWAGALATEK
-2759 DNFVLVGTEDGEK
+2759 FVLVGTEDGEK

-2825 SVQVQPNGRFVSGSL
+2825 SVKVQANGRFVKDSL

-2854 IYNGRAYIG
+2854 IYNGRAYVG

-2995 IGSKVLSIELVQEP
+2995 IGSKVQSIELVQEP

-3074 PVVVITDEEHEA
+3074 PVVVITDAEHEA

-3102 EKEEQIHE
+3102 EKEEQIRE

-3170 AISAARTA
+3170 TISAARTA
-3178 YDGLTVRQKE
+3178 YNGLTVRQKE

-3193 RLTRLESLEATLA
+3193 RLTRLEALEAALA

-3229 EALIDAIG
+3229 ETLIDAIG
-3237 PVTKNSGAA
+3237 TVTKNSGPS
-3246 ITEARTAFDS
+3246 ITAARTAFDS
-3256 LSEDL
+3256 LPEDL
-3261 RARVGNYNVLL
+3261 QARVGNYNVLL

-3290 GGGGVAPGSTITGGN
+3290 GGGGVTPGGTITGGN
-3305 MGVAG
+3305 KGTAG
-3310 TTAGGAAGT
+3310 TGTGGTTGTAGT
-3319 TGTTGTK
+3319 TGTN

-3333 GTPESGTTVTDVSG
+3333 GTPESETTVTDVSG

>member
-1 MTQIYGKG
+1 MTQTYGKG

-42 AEAAAATPET
+42 AEAAATPET
-52 SAQPSAKP
+52 SAQPSEKP

-79 ASPETESETEN
+79 AGPETESETEN
-90 GEAQPLYAPARAEK
+90 GETQPLYTPARAEK

-146 EDVTVSERFGTDVA
+146 EDVTISERFGTDVA
-160 TGRITLNDEEY
+160 TGRITLNDEKY
-171 IATCDTHVGVMTL
+171 IAACDTHVGLMTL

-199 QSVQSENGADYF
+199 QSVQSENGKDYF
-211 PEALQNLLRAM
+211 PETLQNLLRAM
-222 AAAEDRESKAYL
+222 AAAEDKGSEAYL
-234 AAVESYGEAVESP
+234 AALENYGEAVESP

-318 SSDDAEKSPSAPPS
+318 SSDDAEKSPSASPS

-407 VAMDGSEE
+407 VSMDGGEE

-446 RAVYTVNLSV
+446 RAVYTVKLSV

-553 TDGNA
+553 TDGSA
-558 VTGATVTVASLD
+558 VTGATVTVISLD
-570 YNNQKTTST
+570 YKNQKTTST
-579 EAGEGYY
+579 ETGEGYY
-586 SLSLPRGRYTYT
+586 SFDLPRGRYTYT
-598 VSCKEGYGLKQ
+598 VSCKEGYGHKM
-609 QGFNWVT
+609 QGWNWVV
-616 YDYRELYEP
+616 YDYREIYEP
-625 CEGELTVKKTTENQ
+625 CEGELTVKKTTEDQ
-639 ETALTLTQVNYPW
+639 KTALTLTPVFYPW
-652 LTNFRF
+652 LTGF
-658 QNVSSV
+658 QLSNGGGVT
-664 SAREDQDA
+664 AREDQDA

-681 SEPITLHFDGPDYR
+681 SEPITLHFDGPDYG
-695 RISTDLSISNAF
+695 RISTSSYTVYPIGS
-707 LFDPVGKT
+707 T

-721 EIAYT
+721 EITYT

-749 KGWKPSDLAN
+749 KGWKPNDLAN

-768 LTLTRGKQVQ
+768 LTLTRGEKVQ
-778 QYNVELLLH
+778 QYNVELLLR
-787 RTLKSLTVSA
+787 RTLKNLTVSA
-797 NGETALLGP
+797 NGEAALLGP
-806 AFSRDITEYNVEVPE
+806 AFSRDTTEYNVEVPE

-827 ITATPFFTESRGYRM
+827 ITATPFFTESRGYRV
-842 TINGEEVTGGEIA
+842 TINGEEVTGGETA

-864 NVKITVSHTAD
+864 DVKITVSHTAD
-875 EARGLAS
+875 EARGFAS

-901 FSVTGGGAAIVDA
+901 FAVTGGGAVIAGA
-914 EIAVFDVYGQ
+914 KIAVYDAYGQ

-936 SLLTGDYTYEITAEG
+936 SLLTGDYTYVITAEG
-951 YKEETGSFT
+951 YKKETGSFT

-989 NGQYVDNVM
+989 HGQYVDGVM
-998 QYTPSLRTE
+998 QYTPSLRTD

-1015 HVPLTGDSNFGYIK
+1015 HVPLTGDSYFGYIK
-1029 AEFAEGATV
+1029 AEFSEGATV
-1038 SLEYTYGYDDNSST
+1038 SLEYTHGYDDNSST
-1052 SHSAVYDISNGGW
+1052 SHSEVYDLSNGGW
-1065 AMSYLGECYG
+1065 AMSYLGERYG

-1096 TFYYAVL
+1096 TFYYSPL

-1111 STDIGPESLSPV
+1111 STDVGPETLSPV

-1134 VPMDAQRVYVRTTM
+1134 VPMDAQRVYIRTTM
-1148 NYMLTDEPAKSV
+1148 NYKLTDEPAKSV

-1174 YVTLSTDEDGRQ
+1174 YVTLSTDENGRQ

-1193 YKASGVSRTYSI
+1193 YKASGVSRTYML

-1224 NWDKKAMEIGF
+1224 GALKRVMETGF
-1235 QPDRYYYEVCASGSV
+1235 QPDRYYYEVCTSGSV
-1250 GFQTRTRAGAQLL
+1250 GFQSRIRAGAQLL

-1291 DTAYTDVNFFGDLTS
+1291 DSNYSYEEIFGDLTS

-1339 FSDANGGSN
+1339 FSDANGGSD
-1348 ISQSYIPKDKLEY
+1348 ISQSYIPTDKLEY
-1361 RQEDGCTI
+1361 RQEDGCII

-1389 LGSSVYSF
+1389 LSSSVYSF

-1432 RPTNYVLRIAHA
+1432 RPTNNVLRIAHA
-1444 QTVVLTAINGDTG
+1444 QTVILTAINGDTG

-1478 WANDTRSAALQYA
+1478 WANETRSAALKYA

-1498 PAGIYTYKISAQNE
+1498 PAGIYTYRISAQNE

-1563 LTVNGETKDLFD
+1563 LTVNGETQDIFD
-1575 GATELKLYTGRN
+1575 GTTELKLYTGRK
-1587 YAYTVEAPGCRTVSG
+1587 YIYTVEAPGCRTVRG
-1602 TFDVLGEAKSLDI
+1602 TFDVLGEARTLDI
-1615 VMEPSPGAGIAGET
+1615 AMEPSPGADITGET

-1644 DGNGEIY
+1644 DAQGDIY

-1656 VSYSDLSEIY
+1656 VSYADLSEYY

-1725 NVDVN
+1725 DVDIS
-1730 YFGGKV
+1730 YFGGEV
-1736 TRFMGSARPVN
+1736 SRFMGSARPVN
-1747 LFVDQRFGTN
+1747 LFVDHWYGYN
-1757 YQAPGVPAPK
+1757 YQTPGVPAPK

-1782 MVNDDSFSGQYFLGF
+1782 MVNDDAFNPDDHFIGF
-1797 VLPGSDYLQNN
+1797 VLPGSDYHTN
-1808 YLPVNELNAVVNN
+1808 YLPVNEQTAVVDN
-1821 YSRLTVCPAAAS
+1821 YSRLTVLPVAAG
-1833 TQWPLGNGVGRCHV
+1833 TQYPLTNGAGKCHV

-1858 TLEDESESKTGI
+1858 TLDDVSDVKTGI

-1881 LRIKDTSMYAY
+1881 LRVKDTNIYSYKTAY
-1892 KSAYRWYGSVRVVK
+1892 HWYGSVRVVK
-1906 APVTPVN
+1906 AQVTPVN

-1925 TSGLSV
+1925 TSGVTV
-1931 TFTDLNGK
+1931 TFTDVNGK
-1939 VTRGQAG
+1939 VTHGRIGE
-1946 KNTLQ
+1946 NTLQ
-1951 PGEYTYTLAYTADGK
+1951 PGEYTYTLAYTADGR
-1966 EHTKTGRIM
+1966 ELTKTGRFM
-1975 LSSGDPDYEIHEE
+1975 LSSGEDYEIHEE
-1988 FLEEPLLKMIE
+1988 FLEKPLLKRIE
-1999 VSESGKPGTWDVI
+1999 ISESGEPGTWNVI

-2020 FHYEGRVAEDDFR
+2020 FHYEGQVAETTGR

-2048 KIEVRHTT
+2048 KIEAKYILGGYTT
-2056 GGLTGETTRTLESGA
+2056 ETSLSLESGSTYA
-2071 TTATEMSQFFWVSSD
+2071 GEMSQFFWVAND
-2086 RDGDKIITVTAT
+2086 RNGDKTITVTAT
-2098 ADDGRKQVFTVEVY
+2098 ADDGREQIFTVEVY

-2126 LMQTLAMEDG
+2126 LMQTLAMENG

-2159 TYNESLG
+2159 TSNDYLG
-2166 KERIPITLDGY
+2166 KERIPITIDGC
-2177 EPEVLSGDGCL
+2177 EPEVIPGDGCI
-2188 FRVPIDP
+2188 FRVPLDP
-2195 ENDTTLTAHI
+2195 ENDTTFIAHI
-2205 SAWGRTSDYTF
+2205 SAWGRTTEYTF
-2216 TLTHKDQPEGE
+2216 TLTHKDQPQGE
-2227 EILEDLTIVYGTIA
+2227 EILEDLTILHGPIA
-2241 NPKTAA
+2241 NKKTLA

-2258 YTLTVDDNE
+2258 YTLTVPDSE
-2267 QYLSFKTL
+2267 TYLDFKAF
-2275 VPEALREGAKVEVTY
+2275 VPEAQREGAKVEVTY
-2290 LSGWG
+2290 LSSWG
-2295 GVGSPST
+2295 GTGSPST
-2302 GIATTKLTDLTG
+2302 GIETTKLTDLTG
-2314 ETAQEIKWI
+2314 ETAQEIKRI
-2323 LRRYAPGESWI
+2323 LRRYVPGESWI

-2350 RVLRDRSI
+2350 RVLRDRSVQ
-2358 RNVWLYREKVSEGT
+2358 NVTLYREKVT
-2372 SQNFNAYGIAKC
+2372 ADNSQNFYYYGIARC
-2384 EFDAKTLECSVDVS
+2384 EFDPKTLECSVDVS
-2398 ATLDT
+2398 ATLET
-2403 VYMTFGMGNTEY
+2403 VYMTFGIGNTEY
-2415 YEATVDGETLEESIT
+2415 YEVTVDGETLEESIT
-2430 LNGEQKSAGSMV
+2430 LNGEQKSASRTV

-2454 TIDFVYDDGIVDRV
+2454 TIDLVYDDGIVDRV

-2488 TPEDVVYNVL
+2488 TPEDAVYNVL
-2498 LRDED
+2498 LRDAD
-2503 DAVHYPRLGT
+2503 DAVYYPRLGT

-2528 VGYVSQTGSFC
+2528 VGYVAQTGSFC
-2539 AEKDME
+2539 AEKDMD
-2545 IDIELVPAETN
+2545 IDVELVPAETN
-2556 PDIDTELPAEW
+2556 PDIDPELPAEW

-2620 SYSGKELLRLDAET
+2620 SYSGKELLRLDSET
-2634 GEILARGEM
+2634 GEVLARGEM

-2747 SGGFYWAGALAR
+2747 SGGFYWAGALATEK
-2759 DNFVLVGTEDGEK
+2759 FVLVGTEDGEK

-3102 EKEEQIHE
+3102 EKEEQIRE

-3170 AISAARTA
+3170 TISAARTA
-3178 YDGLTVRQKE
+3178 YNGLTVRQKE

-3193 RLTRLESLEATLA
+3193 RLTRLEALEAALA

-3229 EALIDAIG
+3229 ETLIDAIG
-3237 PVTKNSGAA
+3237 TVTKNSGPS
-3246 ITEARTAFDS
+3246 ITAARTAFDA
-3256 LSEDL
+3256 LSETL
-3261 RARVGNYNVLL
+3261 RARVGNHNVLL

-3290 GGGGVAPGSTITGGN
+3290 GGGGVTPGSTITGGN

-3319 TGTTGTK
+3319 TGTTGTN

-3333 GTPESGTTVTDVSG
+3333 GTPESETTVTDVSG